1 MRAKRASQRA
11 AALLCAAALLVNL
24 ISTAWAAS
32 AFLRVGSASAV
43 PGETRSVYVSGS
55 NLDKLAGVQGIV
67 SYDNTALELTGAA
80 MVGAFSAL
88 GTVNTETAGQVSFN
102 GACLDGI
109 SGSQNILRLDFRV
122 RPDAAAGEYLLDIL
136 IENAYNT
143 GLGAV
148 PLNGAPGVFTVT
160 EPQST
165 TKTLYFY
172 SGSSVST
179 LHKGEQVSIT
189 ACTYGSQGLAAGKL
203 EFRYD
208 AALFTYVAAEPLAAL
223 SGAVKSLDASRA
235 GYVSAA
241 FASEEEIPGGELL
254 RLTLEA
260 VADVDADTSVTFA
273 ASELY
278 DTALAAMNGVG
289 FTQALT
295 LRKTEVTPETPALR
309 VTMPAAARTD
319 ETITAVAVLDS
330 GSGLAA
336 ADFCISYDTALLT
349 CTGVKVSAGM
359 ESVDGVCIVTN
370 PNFDGGQVKFTFICE
385 KGFVDEAVLLTMTFQ
400 PEKEG
405 TVTLTPAIAT
415 SAVGADRQPIALD
428 MCAASC
434 EVKDPFFE
442 VTFRD
447 EDGTVLSRQ
456 SVRYR
461 AAAVPPDAVK
471 APDEAHHYELAGW
484 GGDYSSITA
493 DAEFTARY
501 TAIPHTE
508 VVDKAVEPTCT
519 KAGLTEGKHCSVCG
533 EVLVEQEVV
542 PAKGHTEVVDKAV
555 EPTCTKTGLTEG
567 KHCSVCGEVLVE
579 QTIVPAKGH
588 SWDSGKITIVPTCTG
603 TGVKTYTCT
612 ACAATRTETVSA
624 TGHTVVTVAKVE
636 PTCTQ
641 PGRAAG
647 TKCSVCGEV
656 LSGLTEIKA
665 TGHTEVIDAAV
676 EPTCTKTGLTEGKHC
691 SVCNKV
697 LVKQTIV
704 PAKGHSWDSG
714 KITIAPTCTGTGVKT
729 YTCTACAATRTETVS
744 ATGHT
749 VVTVAKVEPTCTQPG
764 RAAGTKCSVCGEV
777 LSGLTE
783 IKATGHTEVIDKAV
797 APTCTKTGLT
807 EGKHCSVCSAV
818 LVEQKVVPA
827 KGHIEVVD
835 KAVEP
840 TCTETGLTEGKHC
853 SVCGEVQVEQEV
865 VPAKG
870 HTEVIDK
877 AVEPTCT
884 ETGLTEGKHCSV
896 CGAVLV
902 EQEIVPAK
910 GHTEVIDKTV
920 KPTCT
925 ETGLTEGKHC
935 SVCNK
940 VLVKQTIVP
949 AKGHRWDGGKIT
961 AAPTCTGTG
970 VKTYTC
976 TACAA
981 TRTETVSAT
990 GHTVV
995 TVAKV
1000 EPTCTQ
1006 PGRAA
1011 GTKCSVCGEIL
1022 SGLTEIKA
1030 TGHTEVI
1037 DAAVEPT
1044 CTETGL
1050 TEGKHCSVCN
1060 AVLVEQR
1067 VVPAKGHTEVVDKAV
1082 EPTCTETGLAEGKHC
1097 SVCNAVLV
1105 EQEVVPAKGHTEVID
1120 KAVEPTCTETGLT
1133 EGKRCSVCGEVL
1145 VKQEV
1150 VPAKGHTE
1158 VIDKAVEPTCTKMGL
1173 TEGKHCSVCNA
1184 VLVEQK
1190 VVPAKRHTEVI
1201 DKAVAPTCTKTGLTE
1216 GKHCSVCSAVLVEQ
1230 EIVPAKGHIEVVDKA
1245 VEPTCT
1251 KTGLTEGKHCSVC
1264 SAVLVEQEIVP
1275 AKGHTEVVD
1284 KAVEPTCTETGLTEG
1299 KHCSVCGEVLVEQKV
1314 VPAKGHTEVIDKAV
1328 APTCTKTGLTEGKHC
1343 SVCGEVLVEQE
1354 VVPAKGHTEVV
1365 DKAVEPTCTETGL
1378 TEGKHC
1384 SVCSAVLV
1392 EQEVVPAKGHTE
1404 VVDKAVEPT
1413 CTKTGLTEG
1422 KHCSVCGEVLV
1433 EQEVVPALGFTVSGS
1448 VAGVTDNAMV
1458 TLLKDGVVAARGD
1471 VRADG
1476 GFLLS
1481 GLRIGAGTYTL
1492 RVDGGGCVAWEMP
1505 VALSDDSGSANVACL
1520 LRRIGDVN
1528 GDGTGAEDALQ
1539 CTLDLQTLYDYL
1551 ALRQVPGSFCDSA
1564 DAARNELL
1572 VRYFLRLADVNEDG
1586 QVDILDYQRL
1596 YLLAR
1601 NG

>member
-1 MRAKRASQRA
+1 MKAKRASRRA

-32 AFLRVGSASAV
+32 AFLRVGSASAA

-55 NLDKLAGVQGIV
+55 NLESLAGVQGIV
-67 SYDNTALELTGAA
+67 SYDSAALELTGAA

-88 GTVNTETAGQVSFN
+88 GTVNTETAGRVSFN

-109 SGSQNILRLDFRV
+109 SGSQSILRLDFRV
-122 RPDAAAGEYLLDIL
+122 KADAAPGDYLLDIL

-143 GLGAV
+143 GLATV
-148 PLNGAPGVFTVT
+148 PLSGAPGVFTVT

-189 ACTYGSQGLAAGKL
+189 ARTYGSQGLAAGKL

-208 AALFTYVAAEPLAAL
+208 AALFTYVAAEPLSAL
-223 SGAVKSLDASRA
+223 SGAVKSLDTSRA

-295 LRKTEVTPETPALR
+295 LRKAEVTPEVPALR

-319 ETITAVAVLDS
+319 ETITAVAVLDR

-359 ESVDGVCIVTN
+359 ESVDGVYIETN
-370 PNFDGGQVKFTFICE
+370 PHTDGGQVKFTFICA
-385 KGFVDEAVLLTMTFQ
+385 KGFADGAELVTMTFQ

-405 TVTLTPAIAT
+405 TVTLTPTAAT

-447 EDGTVLSRQ
+447 EGGTVLSRQ

-508 VVDKAVEPTCT
+508 VVDE
-519 KAGLTEGKHCSVCG
+519 
-533 EVLVEQEVV
+533 
-542 PAKGHTEVVDKAV
+542 AV

-579 QTIVPAKGH
+579 QE
-588 SWDSGKITIVPTCTG
+588 IVPT
-603 TGVKTYTCT
+603 
-612 ACAATRTETVSA
+612 
-624 TGHTVVTVAKVE
+624 
-636 PTCTQ
+636 
-641 PGRAAG
+641 
-647 TKCSVCGEV
+647 
-656 LSGLTEIKA
+656 
-665 TGHTEVIDAAV
+665 
-676 EPTCTKTGLTEGKHC
+676 
-691 SVCNKV
+691 
-697 LVKQTIV
+697 
-704 PAKGHSWDSG
+704 
-714 KITIAPTCTGTGVKT
+714 
-729 YTCTACAATRTETVS
+729 
-744 ATGHT
+744 
-749 VVTVAKVEPTCTQPG
+749 
-764 RAAGTKCSVCGEV
+764 
-777 LSGLTE
+777 
-783 IKATGHTEVIDKAV
+783 
-797 APTCTKTGLT
+797 
-807 EGKHCSVCSAV
+807 
-818 LVEQKVVPA
+818 
-827 KGHIEVVD
+827 
-835 KAVEP
+835 
-840 TCTETGLTEGKHC
+840 
-853 SVCGEVQVEQEV
+853 
-865 VPAKG
+865 KG
-870 HTEVIDK
+870 HTKVI
-877 AVEPTCT
+877 
-884 ETGLTEGKHCSV
+884 
-896 CGAVLV
+896 
-902 EQEIVPAK
+902 
-910 GHTEVIDKTV
+910 
-920 KPTCT
+920 
-925 ETGLTEGKHC
+925 
-935 SVCNK
+935 
-940 VLVKQTIVP
+940 
-949 AKGHRWDGGKIT
+949 
-961 AAPTCTGTG
+961 
-970 VKTYTC
+970 
-976 TACAA
+976 
-981 TRTETVSAT
+981 
-990 GHTVV
+990 
-995 TVAKV
+995 
-1000 EPTCTQ
+1000 
-1006 PGRAA
+1006 
-1011 GTKCSVCGEIL
+1011 
-1022 SGLTEIKA
+1022 
-1030 TGHTEVI
+1030 
-1037 DAAVEPT
+1037 
-1044 CTETGL
+1044 
-1050 TEGKHCSVCN
+1050 
-1060 AVLVEQR
+1060 
-1067 VVPAKGHTEVVDKAV
+1067 
-1082 EPTCTETGLAEGKHC
+1082 
-1097 SVCNAVLV
+1097 
-1105 EQEVVPAKGHTEVID
+1105 
-1120 KAVEPTCTETGLT
+1120 
-1133 EGKRCSVCGEVL
+1133 
-1145 VKQEV
+1145 
-1150 VPAKGHTE
+1150 
-1158 VIDKAVEPTCTKMGL
+1158 
-1173 TEGKHCSVCNA
+1173 
-1184 VLVEQK
+1184 
-1190 VVPAKRHTEVI
+1190 
-1201 DKAVAPTCTKTGLTE
+1201 
-1216 GKHCSVCSAVLVEQ
+1216 
-1230 EIVPAKGHIEVVDKA
+1230 DKA

-1264 SAVLVEQEIVP
+1264 GA
-1275 AKGHTEVVD
+1275 
-1284 KAVEPTCTETGLTEG
+1284 
-1299 KHCSVCGEVLVEQKV
+1299 
-1314 VPAKGHTEVIDKAV
+1314 
-1328 APTCTKTGLTEGKHC
+1328 
-1343 SVCGEVLVEQE
+1343 VLVEQE
-1354 VVPAKGHTEVV
+1354 VVKAKGHTEVV

-1392 EQEVVPAKGHTE
+1392 K
-1404 VVDKAVEPT
+1404 
-1413 CTKTGLTEG
+1413 
-1422 KHCSVCGEVLV
+1422 
-1433 EQEVVPALGFTVSGS
+1433 QEVVPALGFTVSGS

-1476 GFLLS
+1476 VFLLS

-1520 LRRIGDVN
+1520 LLRIGDVN

-1586 QVDILDYQRL
+1586 QVNILDYQRL
-1596 YLLAR
+1596 YLLAK

>member
-1 MRAKRASQRA
+1 MKAKRASRRA

-32 AFLRVGSASAV
+32 AFLRVGSASAA

-67 SYDNTALELTGAA
+67 SYDSAALELTGAA

-88 GTVNTETAGQVSFN
+88 GTVNTETAGRVSFN

-109 SGSQNILRLDFRV
+109 SGSQSILRLDFRV
-122 RPDAAAGEYLLDIL
+122 KADAAPGDYLLDIL

-143 GLGAV
+143 DPVAV
-148 PLNGAPGVFTVT
+148 PLSGASGVFTVT
-160 EPQST
+160 EPQPA

-189 ACTYGSQGLAAGKL
+189 ARTYGSQGLAAGKL

-208 AALFTYVAAEPLAAL
+208 TALFTCVAAEPLSAL
-223 SGAVKSLDASRA
+223 SGAMKSLDISRA

-260 VADVDADTSVTFA
+260 AADVDADTSVTFA

-289 FTQALT
+289 FTRTLA

-319 ETITAVAVLDS
+319 ETITAVAVLDR

-359 ESVDGVCIVTN
+359 ESVDGVCIETN
-370 PNFDGGQVKFTFICE
+370 PHTDGGQVKFTFICA
-385 KGFVDEAVLLTMTFQ
+385 KGFADGAELVTMTFQ
-400 PEKEG
+400 PKKEG
-405 TVTLTPAIAT
+405 AVTLTPTVTT
-415 SAVGADRQPIALD
+415 SAVGADRRPIALD

-434 EVKDPFFE
+434 EVKDPFFA

-519 KAGLTEGKHCSVCG
+519 ETGLTEGKHCSVCS
-533 EVLVEQEVV
+533 EVLVEQKVV

-555 EPTCTKTGLTEG
+555 APTCTETGLTEG
-567 KHCSVCGEVLVE
+567 KHCSVCNKVLVE

-588 SWDSGKITIVPTCTG
+588 NWDSGKITAAPTCTK

-612 ACAATRTETVSA
+612 ECDATRTETVSA

-665 TGHTEVIDAAV
+665 TGHTEVIDGAVAPTCTKTGLTEGKHCSVCSAVLVKQEVVPAKGHTEVVDKAVEPTCTETGMTEGKHCSVCSAVLVEQEVVPAKGHIEVVDKAV
-676 EPTCTKTGLTEGKHC
+676 EPTCTKAGLTEGKHC

-704 PAKGHSWDSG
+704 PAKGHNWDSG
-714 KITIAPTCTGTGVKT
+714 KITAAPTCTGTGVKT
-729 YTCTACAATRTETVS
+729 YTCTECDATRTETVS

-749 VVTVAKVEPTCTQPG
+749 VVTVAKVEPTCTQSGRAAGTKCSVCGEVLSGLTEIKATGHTEVVDKAVAPTCTKTGLTEGKHCSVCNAVLVEQKAVPAKGHTEVIDKAVEPTCTKTGLTEGKHCSVCSAVLVEQEIVPAKGHRWDGGKITAAPTCTGTGVKTYTCTECDATKTETVSATGHTAVAVAKVEPTCTQPG

-783 IKATGHTEVIDKAV
+783 IKATGHTEV
-797 APTCTKTGLT
+797 
-807 EGKHCSVCSAV
+807 
-818 LVEQKVVPA
+818 
-827 KGHIEVVD
+827 VD

-840 TCTETGLTEGKHC
+840 TCTE
-853 SVCGEVQVEQEV
+853 
-865 VPAKG
+865 
-870 HTEVIDK
+870 
-877 AVEPTCT
+877 
-884 ETGLTEGKHCSV
+884 
-896 CGAVLV
+896 
-902 EQEIVPAK
+902 
-910 GHTEVIDKTV
+910 
-920 KPTCT
+920 
-925 ETGLTEGKHC
+925 
-935 SVCNK
+935 
-940 VLVKQTIVP
+940 
-949 AKGHRWDGGKIT
+949 
-961 AAPTCTGTG
+961 
-970 VKTYTC
+970 
-976 TACAA
+976 
-981 TRTETVSAT
+981 
-990 GHTVV
+990 
-995 TVAKV
+995 
-1000 EPTCTQ
+1000 
-1006 PGRAA
+1006 
-1011 GTKCSVCGEIL
+1011 
-1022 SGLTEIKA
+1022 
-1030 TGHTEVI
+1030 
-1037 DAAVEPT
+1037 
-1044 CTETGL
+1044 
-1050 TEGKHCSVCN
+1050 
-1060 AVLVEQR
+1060 
-1067 VVPAKGHTEVVDKAV
+1067 
-1082 EPTCTETGLAEGKHC
+1082 
-1097 SVCNAVLV
+1097 
-1105 EQEVVPAKGHTEVID
+1105 
-1120 KAVEPTCTETGLT
+1120 
-1133 EGKRCSVCGEVL
+1133 
-1145 VKQEV
+1145 
-1150 VPAKGHTE
+1150 
-1158 VIDKAVEPTCTKMGL
+1158 
-1173 TEGKHCSVCNA
+1173 
-1184 VLVEQK
+1184 
-1190 VVPAKRHTEVI
+1190 
-1201 DKAVAPTCTKTGLTE
+1201 
-1216 GKHCSVCSAVLVEQ
+1216 
-1230 EIVPAKGHIEVVDKA
+1230 
-1245 VEPTCT
+1245 
-1251 KTGLTEGKHCSVC
+1251 TGLTEGKHCSVC

-1284 KAVEPTCTETGLTEG
+1284 KAV
-1299 KHCSVCGEVLVEQKV
+1299 
-1314 VPAKGHTEVIDKAV
+1314 A
-1328 APTCTKTGLTEGKHC
+1328 
-1343 SVCGEVLVEQE
+1343 
-1354 VVPAKGHTEVV
+1354 
-1365 DKAVEPTCTETGL
+1365 
-1378 TEGKHC
+1378 
-1384 SVCSAVLV
+1384 
-1392 EQEVVPAKGHTE
+1392 
-1404 VVDKAVEPT
+1404 PT

-1448 VAGVTDNAMV
+1448 VDGATDNAMV

-1520 LRRIGDVN
+1520 LLRIGDVN

-1551 ALRQVPGSFCDSA
+1551 ALRQVPGLFCDSA

-1586 QVDILDYQRL
+1586 QVDILDYQQL

>member
-1 MRAKRASQRA
+1 MKAKRASRRA

-32 AFLRVGSASAV
+32 AFLRVGSASAA

-55 NLDKLAGVQGIV
+55 NLEALAGVEGIV

-88 GTVNTETAGQVSFN
+88 GTVNTETAGRVSFN

-109 SGSQNILRLDFRV
+109 SGSQSILRLDFRV
-122 RPDAAAGEYLLDIL
+122 RPDAAAGDYLLDIL

-143 GLGAV
+143 GLTTV
-148 PLNGAPGVFTVT
+148 PLNGVSGVFTVT
-160 EPQST
+160 EPQTT

-189 ACTYGSQGLAAGKL
+189 ARTYGSQGLAAGKL

-208 AALFTYVAAEPLAAL
+208 AALFTCVAAEPLSAL

-278 DTALAAMNGVG
+278 DTALAAMNGIG

-319 ETITAVAVLDS
+319 ETITALATLDS

-349 CTGVKVSAGM
+349 CTGVEVSAGM

-370 PNFDGGQVKFTFICE
+370 PKIDGGQVKFTFICA
-385 KGFVDEAVLLTMTFQ
+385 KGFADGAELVTMTFQ

-405 TVTLTPAIAT
+405 TVTLTPAVTT
-415 SAVGADRQPIALD
+415 SAVGADRRPIALD

-519 KAGLTEGKHCSVCG
+519 KT
-533 EVLVEQEVV
+533 
-542 PAKGHTEVVDKAV
+542 
-555 EPTCTKTGLTEG
+555 
-567 KHCSVCGEVLVE
+567 
-579 QTIVPAKGH
+579 
-588 SWDSGKITIVPTCTG
+588 
-603 TGVKTYTCT
+603 
-612 ACAATRTETVSA
+612 
-624 TGHTVVTVAKVE
+624 
-636 PTCTQ
+636 
-641 PGRAAG
+641 
-647 TKCSVCGEV
+647 
-656 LSGLTEIKA
+656 
-665 TGHTEVIDAAV
+665 
-676 EPTCTKTGLTEGKHC
+676 
-691 SVCNKV
+691 
-697 LVKQTIV
+697 
-704 PAKGHSWDSG
+704 
-714 KITIAPTCTGTGVKT
+714 
-729 YTCTACAATRTETVS
+729 
-744 ATGHT
+744 
-749 VVTVAKVEPTCTQPG
+749 
-764 RAAGTKCSVCGEV
+764 
-777 LSGLTE
+777 
-783 IKATGHTEVIDKAV
+783 
-797 APTCTKTGLT
+797 
-807 EGKHCSVCSAV
+807 
-818 LVEQKVVPA
+818 
-827 KGHIEVVD
+827 
-835 KAVEP
+835 
-840 TCTETGLTEGKHC
+840 
-853 SVCGEVQVEQEV
+853 
-865 VPAKG
+865 
-870 HTEVIDK
+870 
-877 AVEPTCT
+877 
-884 ETGLTEGKHCSV
+884 
-896 CGAVLV
+896 
-902 EQEIVPAK
+902 
-910 GHTEVIDKTV
+910 
-920 KPTCT
+920 
-925 ETGLTEGKHC
+925 
-935 SVCNK
+935 
-940 VLVKQTIVP
+940 
-949 AKGHRWDGGKIT
+949 
-961 AAPTCTGTG
+961 
-970 VKTYTC
+970 
-976 TACAA
+976 
-981 TRTETVSAT
+981 
-990 GHTVV
+990 
-995 TVAKV
+995 
-1000 EPTCTQ
+1000 
-1006 PGRAA
+1006 
-1011 GTKCSVCGEIL
+1011 
-1022 SGLTEIKA
+1022 
-1030 TGHTEVI
+1030 
-1037 DAAVEPT
+1037 
-1044 CTETGL
+1044 
-1050 TEGKHCSVCN
+1050 
-1060 AVLVEQR
+1060 
-1067 VVPAKGHTEVVDKAV
+1067 
-1082 EPTCTETGLAEGKHC
+1082 
-1097 SVCNAVLV
+1097 
-1105 EQEVVPAKGHTEVID
+1105 
-1120 KAVEPTCTETGLT
+1120 
-1133 EGKRCSVCGEVL
+1133 
-1145 VKQEV
+1145 
-1150 VPAKGHTE
+1150 
-1158 VIDKAVEPTCTKMGL
+1158 GL

-1190 VVPAKRHTEVI
+1190 VVK
-1201 DKAVAPTCTKTGLTE
+1201 
-1216 GKHCSVCSAVLVEQ
+1216 
-1230 EIVPAKGHIEVVDKA
+1230 
-1245 VEPTCT
+1245 
-1251 KTGLTEGKHCSVC
+1251 
-1264 SAVLVEQEIVP
+1264 
-1275 AKGHTEVVD
+1275 
-1284 KAVEPTCTETGLTEG
+1284 
-1299 KHCSVCGEVLVEQKV
+1299 
-1314 VPAKGHTEVIDKAV
+1314 AKGHTEVIDKAV

-1343 SVCGEVLVEQE
+1343 SACGEVLVEQ
-1354 VVPAKGHTEVV
+1354 K
-1365 DKAVEPTCTETGL
+1365 
-1378 TEGKHC
+1378 
-1384 SVCSAVLV
+1384 
-1392 EQEVVPAKGHTE
+1392 
-1404 VVDKAVEPT
+1404 
-1413 CTKTGLTEG
+1413 
-1422 KHCSVCGEVLV
+1422 
-1433 EQEVVPALGFTVSGS
+1433 VVPALGFTVSGS

-1551 ALRQVPGSFCDSA
+1551 ALGQVPGSFRDSA

>member
-1 MRAKRASQRA
+1 MKAKRASRRA

-32 AFLRVGSASAV
+32 AFLRVGSASAA
-43 PGETRSVYVSGS
+43 PGETHSVYVSGS

-67 SYDNTALELTGAA
+67 SYDSTALELTGAA
-80 MVGAFSAL
+80 MVGTFSGM

-109 SGSQNILRLDFRV
+109 SGSQSILRLDFRV

-143 GLGAV
+143 GLVTV
-148 PLNGAPGVFTVT
+148 PLSGASGVFTVT

-165 TKTLYFY
+165 TKTLYFF

-189 ACTYGSQGLAAGKL
+189 ARTYGSQGLAAGKL

-208 AALFTYVAAEPLAAL
+208 AALFTCVAAEPLEAL
-223 SGAVKSLDASRA
+223 SGAVKSLDTSRA

-254 RLTLEA
+254 RLTLEVA
-260 VADVDADTSVTFA
+260 ADVDADTSVTFA

-278 DTALAAMNGVG
+278 DTALAAMNGIG
-289 FTQALT
+289 FTRTLA
-295 LRKTEVTPETPALR
+295 LRKAEVTPEVPALR

-319 ETITAVAVLDS
+319 EAITAAVTLDS

-400 PEKEG
+400 PKKEG
-405 TVTLTPAIAT
+405 AVTLTPIVTT
-415 SAVGADRQPIALD
+415 SAVGADRRPIALD

-434 EVKDPFFE
+434 EVKDPFFK

-519 KAGLTEGKHCSVCG
+519 
-533 EVLVEQEVV
+533 
-542 PAKGHTEVVDKAV
+542 
-555 EPTCTKTGLTEG
+555 
-567 KHCSVCGEVLVE
+567 
-579 QTIVPAKGH
+579 
-588 SWDSGKITIVPTCTG
+588 
-603 TGVKTYTCT
+603 
-612 ACAATRTETVSA
+612 
-624 TGHTVVTVAKVE
+624 
-636 PTCTQ
+636 
-641 PGRAAG
+641 
-647 TKCSVCGEV
+647 
-656 LSGLTEIKA
+656 
-665 TGHTEVIDAAV
+665 
-676 EPTCTKTGLTEGKHC
+676 
-691 SVCNKV
+691 
-697 LVKQTIV
+697 
-704 PAKGHSWDSG
+704 
-714 KITIAPTCTGTGVKT
+714 
-729 YTCTACAATRTETVS
+729 
-744 ATGHT
+744 
-749 VVTVAKVEPTCTQPG
+749 
-764 RAAGTKCSVCGEV
+764 
-777 LSGLTE
+777 
-783 IKATGHTEVIDKAV
+783 
-797 APTCTKTGLT
+797 
-807 EGKHCSVCSAV
+807 
-818 LVEQKVVPA
+818 
-827 KGHIEVVD
+827 
-835 KAVEP
+835 
-840 TCTETGLTEGKHC
+840 
-853 SVCGEVQVEQEV
+853 
-865 VPAKG
+865 
-870 HTEVIDK
+870 
-877 AVEPTCT
+877 
-884 ETGLTEGKHCSV
+884 
-896 CGAVLV
+896 
-902 EQEIVPAK
+902 
-910 GHTEVIDKTV
+910 
-920 KPTCT
+920 

-949 AKGHRWDGGKIT
+949 AKGH
-961 AAPTCTGTG
+961 
-970 VKTYTC
+970 
-976 TACAA
+976 
-981 TRTETVSAT
+981 
-990 GHTVV
+990 
-995 TVAKV
+995 
-1000 EPTCTQ
+1000 
-1006 PGRAA
+1006 
-1011 GTKCSVCGEIL
+1011 
-1022 SGLTEIKA
+1022 
-1030 TGHTEVI
+1030 TEVI
-1037 DAAVEPT
+1037 
-1044 CTETGL
+1044 
-1050 TEGKHCSVCN
+1050 
-1060 AVLVEQR
+1060 
-1067 VVPAKGHTEVVDKAV
+1067 
-1082 EPTCTETGLAEGKHC
+1082 
-1097 SVCNAVLV
+1097 
-1105 EQEVVPAKGHTEVID
+1105 
-1120 KAVEPTCTETGLT
+1120 
-1133 EGKRCSVCGEVL
+1133 
-1145 VKQEV
+1145 
-1150 VPAKGHTE
+1150 
-1158 VIDKAVEPTCTKMGL
+1158 
-1173 TEGKHCSVCNA
+1173 
-1184 VLVEQK
+1184 
-1190 VVPAKRHTEVI
+1190 
-1201 DKAVAPTCTKTGLTE
+1201 
-1216 GKHCSVCSAVLVEQ
+1216 
-1230 EIVPAKGHIEVVDKA
+1230 DKA

-1264 SAVLVEQEIVP
+1264 SAVLVEQEVVK
-1275 AKGHTEVVD
+1275 AKGHTEVV
-1284 KAVEPTCTETGLTEG
+1284 
-1299 KHCSVCGEVLVEQKV
+1299 
-1314 VPAKGHTEVIDKAV
+1314 DKAV

-1343 SVCGEVLVEQE
+1343 SVCGEVLVEQ
-1354 VVPAKGHTEVV
+1354 K
-1365 DKAVEPTCTETGL
+1365 
-1378 TEGKHC
+1378 
-1384 SVCSAVLV
+1384 
-1392 EQEVVPAKGHTE
+1392 
-1404 VVDKAVEPT
+1404 
-1413 CTKTGLTEG
+1413 
-1422 KHCSVCGEVLV
+1422 
-1433 EQEVVPALGFTVSGS
+1433 VVPALGFTVSGS
-1448 VAGVTDNAMV
+1448 VVGVTDNAMV

-1481 GLRIGAGTYTL
+1481 GLQIGAGTYTL

-1505 VALSDDSGSANVACL
+1505 VALSDDSGSANVDCL

>member
-1 MRAKRASQRA
+1 MKAKRASRRA

-32 AFLRVGSASAV
+32 AFLRAGSVSAA

-55 NLDKLAGVQGIV
+55 NLEALAGVQGIV
-67 SYDNTALELTGAA
+67 SYDDTALELTGAA

-102 GACLDGI
+102 GTCLDGI

-122 RPDAAAGEYLLDIL
+122 KADAAAGEYLLDIL

-143 GLGAV
+143 GLGTV
-148 PLNGAPGVFTVT
+148 SLSGASGVFAVT
-160 EPQST
+160 EPQTT

-189 ACTYGSQGLAAGKL
+189 ARTYGSQGLAAGKL

-208 AALFTYVAAEPLAAL
+208 AALFTCVAAEPLSAL
-223 SGAVKSLDASRA
+223 SGAMKSLDTSRA

-278 DTALAAMNGVG
+278 DTALAAMNGIG

-319 ETITAVAVLDS
+319 ETITAVAVLDR

-370 PNFDGGQVKFTFICE
+370 PKIDGGRVKFSFICE
-385 KGFVDEAVLLTMTFQ
+385 KGFADGAELVTMTFQ
-400 PEKEG
+400 PKKEG
-405 TVTLTPAIAT
+405 AVTLTPTVTT
-415 SAVGADRQPIALD
+415 SAVGADRKPIALD

-434 EVKDPFFE
+434 EVKDPFFT
-442 VTFRD
+442 VIFRN
-447 EDGTVLSRQ
+447 ENGEVLSQQ

-461 AAAVPPDAVK
+461 TAATPPDAVK

-508 VVDKAVEPTCT
+508 AVDKAVEPTCT
-519 KAGLTEGKHCSVCG
+519 E
-533 EVLVEQEVV
+533 
-542 PAKGHTEVVDKAV
+542 
-555 EPTCTKTGLTEG
+555 TGLTEG
-567 KHCSVCGEVLVE
+567 KHCSVCSAVLVK

-588 SWDSGKITIVPTCTG
+588 RWDGGKITAAPTCTK

-612 ACAATRTETVSA
+612 ECAATRTETVSA

-676 EPTCTKTGLTEGKHC
+676 EPTCTETGLTEGKHCSVCNAVLVKQEVVKAKGHTEVVDKAVAPTCTETGLTEGKHCSVCNAVLVEQKVVPAKGHTEVIDKAVSPTCTKTGLTEGKHC
-691 SVCNKV
+691 SVCGEV
-697 LVKQTIV
+697 LVEQEVVKAKGHTEVIDKAVAPTCTKTGLTEGKHCSVCSAVLVEQEIV
-704 PAKGHSWDSG
+704 PAEGHNWDSG
-714 KITIAPTCTGTGVKT
+714 KITATPTCTKTGVKT
-729 YTCTACAATRTETVS
+729 YTCTECDATRTETAS

-749 VVTVAKVEPTCTQPG
+749 AVAVAKVEPTCTQPGRAAGTKCSVCGEVLSGLTEIKATGHTEVIDAAVEPTCTKTGLTEGKHCSVCSAVLVEQEVVPAKGHTEVIDKAVAPTCTETGLTEGKHCSVCNTVLVEQKVVPAKGHTEVIDKAVAPTCTATGLTEGKHCSVCSAVLVEQKVVPAKGHRWDGGKITAAPTCTKTGVKTYTCTECDATKTETASATGHTAVTVAKVEPTCTQPG

-783 IKATGHTEVIDKAV
+783 IKATGHTEVIDAAV
-797 APTCTKTGLT
+797 EPTCTKTGLT
-807 EGKHCSVCSAV
+807 EGKR
-818 LVEQKVVPA
+818 
-827 KGHIEVVD
+827 
-835 KAVEP
+835 
-840 TCTETGLTEGKHC
+840 
-853 SVCGEVQVEQEV
+853 
-865 VPAKG
+865 
-870 HTEVIDK
+870 
-877 AVEPTCT
+877 
-884 ETGLTEGKHCSV
+884 
-896 CGAVLV
+896 
-902 EQEIVPAK
+902 
-910 GHTEVIDKTV
+910 
-920 KPTCT
+920 
-925 ETGLTEGKHC
+925 C

-940 VLVKQTIVP
+940 VLV
-949 AKGHRWDGGKIT
+949 
-961 AAPTCTGTG
+961 
-970 VKTYTC
+970 
-976 TACAA
+976 
-981 TRTETVSAT
+981 
-990 GHTVV
+990 
-995 TVAKV
+995 
-1000 EPTCTQ
+1000 
-1006 PGRAA
+1006 
-1011 GTKCSVCGEIL
+1011 
-1022 SGLTEIKA
+1022 
-1030 TGHTEVI
+1030 
-1037 DAAVEPT
+1037 
-1044 CTETGL
+1044 
-1050 TEGKHCSVCN
+1050 
-1060 AVLVEQR
+1060 EQE

-1082 EPTCTETGLAEGKHC
+1082 EPTCT
-1097 SVCNAVLV
+1097 
-1105 EQEVVPAKGHTEVID
+1105 
-1120 KAVEPTCTETGLT
+1120 
-1133 EGKRCSVCGEVL
+1133 
-1145 VKQEV
+1145 
-1150 VPAKGHTE
+1150 
-1158 VIDKAVEPTCTKMGL
+1158 
-1173 TEGKHCSVCNA
+1173 
-1184 VLVEQK
+1184 
-1190 VVPAKRHTEVI
+1190 
-1201 DKAVAPTCTKTGLTE
+1201 KTGLTE
-1216 GKHCSVCSAVLVEQ
+1216 GKHCSVCGEVLVEQ
-1230 EIVPAKGHIEVVDKA
+1230 EVVKANGHTEVIDKA
-1245 VEPTCT
+1245 VAPTCT

-1299 KHCSVCGEVLVEQKV
+1299 KHCSVC
-1314 VPAKGHTEVIDKAV
+1314 
-1328 APTCTKTGLTEGKHC
+1328 
-1343 SVCGEVLVEQE
+1343 
-1354 VVPAKGHTEVV
+1354 
-1365 DKAVEPTCTETGL
+1365 
-1378 TEGKHC
+1378 
-1384 SVCSAVLV
+1384 SA
-1392 EQEVVPAKGHTE
+1392 
-1404 VVDKAVEPT
+1404 
-1413 CTKTGLTEG
+1413 
-1422 KHCSVCGEVLV
+1422 VLV

-1520 LRRIGDVN
+1520 LLRIGDVN

-1551 ALRQVPGSFCDSA
+1551 ALQQVPGSFCDSA

>member
-1 MRAKRASQRA
+1 MRAKRASRRA

-32 AFLRVGSASAV
+32 AFLRVGSASAA

-55 NLDKLAGVQGIV
+55 NLESLAGVQGIV
-67 SYDNTALELTGAA
+67 SYDDTALELTGAA

-88 GTVNTETAGQVSFN
+88 GTVNTETAGQVAFN
-102 GACLDGI
+102 GTCLDGI
-109 SGSQNILRLDFRV
+109 SGSQSILRLDFRV
-122 RPDAAAGEYLLDIL
+122 RPDAAAREYLLDIL

-143 GLGAV
+143 DPVAV
-148 PLNGAPGVFTVT
+148 PLSGASGVFTVT

-189 ACTYGSQGLAAGKL
+189 ARTYGSQGLAAGKL

-208 AALFTYVAAEPLAAL
+208 AALFTCVAAEPLSAL
-223 SGAVKSLDASRA
+223 SGAVKSLDTSRA

-241 FASEEEIPGGELL
+241 FASKEEIPGGELL

-278 DTALAAMNGVG
+278 DTALAAMNGSG

-319 ETITAVAVLDS
+319 ETITAVVTLDS

-349 CTGVKVSAGM
+349 CTGVKVSAGT
-359 ESVDGVCIVTN
+359 ESVDSVYIETN
-370 PNFDGGQVKFTFICE
+370 PHTDGGQVKFTFICA
-385 KGFVDEAVLLTMTFQ
+385 KGFADEAVLLTMTFQ

-405 TVTLTPAIAT
+405 TVTLTPTVTT
-415 SAVGADRQPIALD
+415 SAVGADRRPIALD

-519 KAGLTEGKHCSVCG
+519 K
-533 EVLVEQEVV
+533 
-542 PAKGHTEVVDKAV
+542 
-555 EPTCTKTGLTEG
+555 
-567 KHCSVCGEVLVE
+567 
-579 QTIVPAKGH
+579 
-588 SWDSGKITIVPTCTG
+588 
-603 TGVKTYTCT
+603 
-612 ACAATRTETVSA
+612 
-624 TGHTVVTVAKVE
+624 
-636 PTCTQ
+636 
-641 PGRAAG
+641 
-647 TKCSVCGEV
+647 
-656 LSGLTEIKA
+656 
-665 TGHTEVIDAAV
+665 
-676 EPTCTKTGLTEGKHC
+676 
-691 SVCNKV
+691 
-697 LVKQTIV
+697 
-704 PAKGHSWDSG
+704 
-714 KITIAPTCTGTGVKT
+714 
-729 YTCTACAATRTETVS
+729 
-744 ATGHT
+744 
-749 VVTVAKVEPTCTQPG
+749 
-764 RAAGTKCSVCGEV
+764 
-777 LSGLTE
+777 
-783 IKATGHTEVIDKAV
+783 
-797 APTCTKTGLT
+797 
-807 EGKHCSVCSAV
+807 
-818 LVEQKVVPA
+818 
-827 KGHIEVVD
+827 
-835 KAVEP
+835 
-840 TCTETGLTEGKHC
+840 
-853 SVCGEVQVEQEV
+853 
-865 VPAKG
+865 
-870 HTEVIDK
+870 
-877 AVEPTCT
+877 
-884 ETGLTEGKHCSV
+884 
-896 CGAVLV
+896 
-902 EQEIVPAK
+902 
-910 GHTEVIDKTV
+910 
-920 KPTCT
+920 
-925 ETGLTEGKHC
+925 
-935 SVCNK
+935 
-940 VLVKQTIVP
+940 
-949 AKGHRWDGGKIT
+949 
-961 AAPTCTGTG
+961 
-970 VKTYTC
+970 
-976 TACAA
+976 
-981 TRTETVSAT
+981 
-990 GHTVV
+990 
-995 TVAKV
+995 
-1000 EPTCTQ
+1000 
-1006 PGRAA
+1006 
-1011 GTKCSVCGEIL
+1011 
-1022 SGLTEIKA
+1022 
-1030 TGHTEVI
+1030 
-1037 DAAVEPT
+1037 
-1044 CTETGL
+1044 
-1050 TEGKHCSVCN
+1050 
-1060 AVLVEQR
+1060 
-1067 VVPAKGHTEVVDKAV
+1067 
-1082 EPTCTETGLAEGKHC
+1082 
-1097 SVCNAVLV
+1097 
-1105 EQEVVPAKGHTEVID
+1105 
-1120 KAVEPTCTETGLT
+1120 
-1133 EGKRCSVCGEVL
+1133 
-1145 VKQEV
+1145 
-1150 VPAKGHTE
+1150 
-1158 VIDKAVEPTCTKMGL
+1158 
-1173 TEGKHCSVCNA
+1173 
-1184 VLVEQK
+1184 
-1190 VVPAKRHTEVI
+1190 
-1201 DKAVAPTCTKTGLTE
+1201 
-1216 GKHCSVCSAVLVEQ
+1216 
-1230 EIVPAKGHIEVVDKA
+1230 
-1245 VEPTCT
+1245 
-1251 KTGLTEGKHCSVC
+1251 
-1264 SAVLVEQEIVP
+1264 
-1275 AKGHTEVVD
+1275 
-1284 KAVEPTCTETGLTEG
+1284 
-1299 KHCSVCGEVLVEQKV
+1299 
-1314 VPAKGHTEVIDKAV
+1314 
-1328 APTCTKTGLTEGKHC
+1328 
-1343 SVCGEVLVEQE
+1343 
-1354 VVPAKGHTEVV
+1354 
-1365 DKAVEPTCTETGL
+1365 TGL

-1404 VVDKAVEPT
+1404 VIDAAVEPT

-1520 LRRIGDVN
+1520 LLRIGDVN
-1528 GDGTGAEDALQ
+1528 GDGAGAEDALQ

-1586 QVDILDYQRL
+1586 QVNILDYQRL

>member
-1 MRAKRASQRA
+1 MRAKRASRRA

-32 AFLRVGSASAV
+32 AFLRVGSASAA

-55 NLDKLAGVQGIV
+55 NLESLAGVQGIV
-67 SYDNTALELTGAA
+67 SYDDTALELTGAA

-102 GACLDGI
+102 GTCLDGI
-109 SGSQNILRLDFRV
+109 SGSQSILRLDFRV

-143 GLGAV
+143 DPVAV
-148 PLNGAPGVFTVT
+148 PLSGASGVFTVT

-208 AALFTYVAAEPLAAL
+208 AALFTCVAAEPLAAL
-223 SGAVKSLDASRA
+223 SGAVKSLDTSRA

-295 LRKTEVTPETPALR
+295 LRKTEVTPEVPALR

-319 ETITAVAVLDS
+319 ETITAVAVLDR

-336 ADFCISYDTALLT
+336 ADFCISYDTVLLT
-349 CTGVKVSAGM
+349 CTGVKVSAGT
-359 ESVDGVCIVTN
+359 ESVDGVYIVTN
-370 PNFDGGQVKFTFICE
+370 PKIDGGQVKFTFICE
-385 KGFVDEAVLLTMTFQ
+385 KGFADEAVLLTMTFQ

-405 TVTLTPAIAT
+405 TVTLTPTVTT
-415 SAVGADRQPIALD
+415 SAVGADRRPIALD

-519 KAGLTEGKHCSVCG
+519 K
-533 EVLVEQEVV
+533 
-542 PAKGHTEVVDKAV
+542 
-555 EPTCTKTGLTEG
+555 
-567 KHCSVCGEVLVE
+567 
-579 QTIVPAKGH
+579 
-588 SWDSGKITIVPTCTG
+588 
-603 TGVKTYTCT
+603 
-612 ACAATRTETVSA
+612 
-624 TGHTVVTVAKVE
+624 
-636 PTCTQ
+636 
-641 PGRAAG
+641 
-647 TKCSVCGEV
+647 
-656 LSGLTEIKA
+656 
-665 TGHTEVIDAAV
+665 
-676 EPTCTKTGLTEGKHC
+676 
-691 SVCNKV
+691 
-697 LVKQTIV
+697 
-704 PAKGHSWDSG
+704 
-714 KITIAPTCTGTGVKT
+714 
-729 YTCTACAATRTETVS
+729 
-744 ATGHT
+744 
-749 VVTVAKVEPTCTQPG
+749 
-764 RAAGTKCSVCGEV
+764 
-777 LSGLTE
+777 
-783 IKATGHTEVIDKAV
+783 
-797 APTCTKTGLT
+797 
-807 EGKHCSVCSAV
+807 
-818 LVEQKVVPA
+818 
-827 KGHIEVVD
+827 
-835 KAVEP
+835 
-840 TCTETGLTEGKHC
+840 
-853 SVCGEVQVEQEV
+853 
-865 VPAKG
+865 
-870 HTEVIDK
+870 
-877 AVEPTCT
+877 
-884 ETGLTEGKHCSV
+884 
-896 CGAVLV
+896 
-902 EQEIVPAK
+902 
-910 GHTEVIDKTV
+910 
-920 KPTCT
+920 
-925 ETGLTEGKHC
+925 
-935 SVCNK
+935 
-940 VLVKQTIVP
+940 
-949 AKGHRWDGGKIT
+949 
-961 AAPTCTGTG
+961 
-970 VKTYTC
+970 
-976 TACAA
+976 
-981 TRTETVSAT
+981 
-990 GHTVV
+990 
-995 TVAKV
+995 
-1000 EPTCTQ
+1000 
-1006 PGRAA
+1006 
-1011 GTKCSVCGEIL
+1011 
-1022 SGLTEIKA
+1022 
-1030 TGHTEVI
+1030 
-1037 DAAVEPT
+1037 
-1044 CTETGL
+1044 
-1050 TEGKHCSVCN
+1050 
-1060 AVLVEQR
+1060 
-1067 VVPAKGHTEVVDKAV
+1067 
-1082 EPTCTETGLAEGKHC
+1082 
-1097 SVCNAVLV
+1097 
-1105 EQEVVPAKGHTEVID
+1105 
-1120 KAVEPTCTETGLT
+1120 
-1133 EGKRCSVCGEVL
+1133 
-1145 VKQEV
+1145 
-1150 VPAKGHTE
+1150 
-1158 VIDKAVEPTCTKMGL
+1158 
-1173 TEGKHCSVCNA
+1173 
-1184 VLVEQK
+1184 
-1190 VVPAKRHTEVI
+1190 
-1201 DKAVAPTCTKTGLTE
+1201 
-1216 GKHCSVCSAVLVEQ
+1216 
-1230 EIVPAKGHIEVVDKA
+1230 
-1245 VEPTCT
+1245 
-1251 KTGLTEGKHCSVC
+1251 
-1264 SAVLVEQEIVP
+1264 
-1275 AKGHTEVVD
+1275 
-1284 KAVEPTCTETGLTEG
+1284 
-1299 KHCSVCGEVLVEQKV
+1299 
-1314 VPAKGHTEVIDKAV
+1314 
-1328 APTCTKTGLTEGKHC
+1328 
-1343 SVCGEVLVEQE
+1343 
-1354 VVPAKGHTEVV
+1354 
-1365 DKAVEPTCTETGL
+1365 TGL

-1404 VVDKAVEPT
+1404 VIDAAVEPTCTKTGLTEGKHCLVCGEVLVEQEVVKAKGHTEVIDKAVEPT

-1422 KHCSVCGEVLV
+1422 KRCSVCSAVLV

-1458 TLLKDGVVAARGD
+1458 TLLKDGVVAAWGD

-1520 LRRIGDVN
+1520 LLRIGDVN
-1528 GDGTGAEDALQ
+1528 GDGTGAEDALP

-1586 QVDILDYQRL
+1586 QVNILDYQRL

-1601 NG
+1601 NGR

>member
-1 MRAKRASQRA
+1 MRAKRASRRA

-32 AFLRVGSASAV
+32 AFLRVGSASAA

-55 NLDKLAGVQGIV
+55 NLEALAGVQGIV
-67 SYDNTALELTGAA
+67 SYDDTALELTGAA

-102 GACLDGI
+102 GACLGGI
-109 SGSQNILRLDFRV
+109 SGSQSILRLDFRV
-122 RPDAAAGEYLLDIL
+122 RPDAAAREYLLDIL

-143 GLGAV
+143 DPVAV
-148 PLNGAPGVFTVT
+148 PLSGASGVFTVT

-189 ACTYGSQGLAAGKL
+189 ARTYGSQGLAAGKL

-208 AALFTYVAAEPLAAL
+208 AALFTCVAAEPLAAL
-223 SGAVKSLDASRA
+223 SGAVKSLDTSRA

-278 DTALAAMNGVG
+278 DTALAAMNGIG

-295 LRKTEVTPETPALR
+295 LRKTEVTPEVPALR

-319 ETITAVAVLDS
+319 ETITAVAVLDR

-349 CTGVKVSAGM
+349 CTGVKVNAGT
-359 ESVDGVCIVTN
+359 ESVDGVYIVTN
-370 PNFDGGQVKFTFICE
+370 PKIDGGQVKFTFICA
-385 KGFVDEAVLLTMTFQ
+385 KGFADGAELVTMTFQ

-415 SAVGADRQPIALD
+415 SAVGADRRPIALD

-519 KAGLTEGKHCSVCG
+519 KTGLTEGKHCSACSA
-533 EVLVEQEVV
+533 VLVEQEVV
-542 PAKGHTEVVDKAV
+542 KAKGHTEVIDKAV

-567 KHCSVCGEVLVE
+567 KHCSVCSAALVE
-579 QTIVPAKGH
+579 QEVVKAKGH
-588 SWDSGKITIVPTCTG
+588 NWDRGKITAAPTCTK

-612 ACAATRTETVSA
+612 ECDATKTETVSA
-624 TGHTVVTVAKVE
+624 TGHTAVAVAKVE

-665 TGHTEVIDAAV
+665 TGHTEVID
-676 EPTCTKTGLTEGKHC
+676 G
-691 SVCNKV
+691 
-697 LVKQTIV
+697 
-704 PAKGHSWDSG
+704 
-714 KITIAPTCTGTGVKT
+714 
-729 YTCTACAATRTETVS
+729 
-744 ATGHT
+744 
-749 VVTVAKVEPTCTQPG
+749 
-764 RAAGTKCSVCGEV
+764 
-777 LSGLTE
+777 
-783 IKATGHTEVIDKAV
+783 
-797 APTCTKTGLT
+797 
-807 EGKHCSVCSAV
+807 
-818 LVEQKVVPA
+818 
-827 KGHIEVVD
+827 
-835 KAVEP
+835 
-840 TCTETGLTEGKHC
+840 
-853 SVCGEVQVEQEV
+853 
-865 VPAKG
+865 
-870 HTEVIDK
+870 
-877 AVEPTCT
+877 
-884 ETGLTEGKHCSV
+884 
-896 CGAVLV
+896 
-902 EQEIVPAK
+902 
-910 GHTEVIDKTV
+910 
-920 KPTCT
+920 
-925 ETGLTEGKHC
+925 
-935 SVCNK
+935 
-940 VLVKQTIVP
+940 
-949 AKGHRWDGGKIT
+949 
-961 AAPTCTGTG
+961 
-970 VKTYTC
+970 
-976 TACAA
+976 
-981 TRTETVSAT
+981 
-990 GHTVV
+990 
-995 TVAKV
+995 
-1000 EPTCTQ
+1000 
-1006 PGRAA
+1006 
-1011 GTKCSVCGEIL
+1011 
-1022 SGLTEIKA
+1022 
-1030 TGHTEVI
+1030 
-1037 DAAVEPT
+1037 
-1044 CTETGL
+1044 
-1050 TEGKHCSVCN
+1050 
-1060 AVLVEQR
+1060 
-1067 VVPAKGHTEVVDKAV
+1067 
-1082 EPTCTETGLAEGKHC
+1082 
-1097 SVCNAVLV
+1097 
-1105 EQEVVPAKGHTEVID
+1105 
-1120 KAVEPTCTETGLT
+1120 
-1133 EGKRCSVCGEVL
+1133 
-1145 VKQEV
+1145 
-1150 VPAKGHTE
+1150 
-1158 VIDKAVEPTCTKMGL
+1158 
-1173 TEGKHCSVCNA
+1173 
-1184 VLVEQK
+1184 
-1190 VVPAKRHTEVI
+1190 
-1201 DKAVAPTCTKTGLTE
+1201 
-1216 GKHCSVCSAVLVEQ
+1216 
-1230 EIVPAKGHIEVVDKA
+1230 A

-1264 SAVLVEQEIVP
+1264 SAVLVEQEVVK

-1299 KHCSVCGEVLVEQKV
+1299 KHCSVCGEVLVEQ
-1314 VPAKGHTEVIDKAV
+1314 EI
-1328 APTCTKTGLTEGKHC
+1328 
-1343 SVCGEVLVEQE
+1343 
-1354 VVPAKGHTEVV
+1354 VPAKGHTEVV
-1365 DKAVEPTCTETGL
+1365 DKAVAPTCTETGL

-1384 SVCSAVLV
+1384 SVCNAVLV
-1392 EQEVVPAKGHTE
+1392 EQEVVKAKGHTE
-1404 VVDKAVEPT
+1404 VIDKAVEPT

-1422 KHCSVCGEVLV
+1422 KHCSVCSAVLV

-1520 LRRIGDVN
+1520 LLRIGDVN

>member
-1 MRAKRASQRA
+1 MKAKRASQRA

-32 AFLRVGSASAV
+32 AFLRVGSASAA

-55 NLDKLAGVQGIV
+55 NLEALAGVQGIV
-67 SYDNTALELTGAA
+67 SYDDTALELTGAA

-102 GACLDGI
+102 GTCLDGI

-143 GLGAV
+143 GLVAV
-148 PLNGAPGVFTVT
+148 PLSGASSVFTVT

-189 ACTYGSQGLAAGKL
+189 ARTYGSQGLAAGKL

-208 AALFTYVAAEPLAAL
+208 AALFTCVAAEALAAL
-223 SGAVKSLDASRA
+223 SGAVKSLDTSRA

-241 FASEEEIPGGELL
+241 FASEEEIPDGELL

-278 DTALAAMNGVG
+278 DTALAAMNGIG
-289 FTQALT
+289 FTRTLA
-295 LRKTEVTPETPALR
+295 LRKAEVTPEVPALR

-319 ETITAVAVLDS
+319 ETITAVVTLDS

-370 PNFDGGQVKFTFICE
+370 PNVDGGQVKFTFICE
-385 KGFVDEAVLLTMTFQ
+385 KGFADGAELVTMAFQ

-434 EVKDPFFE
+434 EVKDPFFA

-519 KAGLTEGKHCSVCG
+519 
-533 EVLVEQEVV
+533 
-542 PAKGHTEVVDKAV
+542 
-555 EPTCTKTGLTEG
+555 
-567 KHCSVCGEVLVE
+567 
-579 QTIVPAKGH
+579 
-588 SWDSGKITIVPTCTG
+588 
-603 TGVKTYTCT
+603 
-612 ACAATRTETVSA
+612 
-624 TGHTVVTVAKVE
+624 
-636 PTCTQ
+636 
-641 PGRAAG
+641 
-647 TKCSVCGEV
+647 
-656 LSGLTEIKA
+656 
-665 TGHTEVIDAAV
+665 
-676 EPTCTKTGLTEGKHC
+676 
-691 SVCNKV
+691 
-697 LVKQTIV
+697 
-704 PAKGHSWDSG
+704 
-714 KITIAPTCTGTGVKT
+714 
-729 YTCTACAATRTETVS
+729 
-744 ATGHT
+744 
-749 VVTVAKVEPTCTQPG
+749 
-764 RAAGTKCSVCGEV
+764 
-777 LSGLTE
+777 
-783 IKATGHTEVIDKAV
+783 
-797 APTCTKTGLT
+797 
-807 EGKHCSVCSAV
+807 
-818 LVEQKVVPA
+818 
-827 KGHIEVVD
+827 
-835 KAVEP
+835 
-840 TCTETGLTEGKHC
+840 
-853 SVCGEVQVEQEV
+853 
-865 VPAKG
+865 
-870 HTEVIDK
+870 
-877 AVEPTCT
+877 
-884 ETGLTEGKHCSV
+884 
-896 CGAVLV
+896 
-902 EQEIVPAK
+902 
-910 GHTEVIDKTV
+910 
-920 KPTCT
+920 
-925 ETGLTEGKHC
+925 
-935 SVCNK
+935 
-940 VLVKQTIVP
+940 
-949 AKGHRWDGGKIT
+949 
-961 AAPTCTGTG
+961 
-970 VKTYTC
+970 
-976 TACAA
+976 
-981 TRTETVSAT
+981 
-990 GHTVV
+990 
-995 TVAKV
+995 
-1000 EPTCTQ
+1000 
-1006 PGRAA
+1006 
-1011 GTKCSVCGEIL
+1011 
-1022 SGLTEIKA
+1022 
-1030 TGHTEVI
+1030 
-1037 DAAVEPT
+1037 
-1044 CTETGL
+1044 
-1050 TEGKHCSVCN
+1050 
-1060 AVLVEQR
+1060 
-1067 VVPAKGHTEVVDKAV
+1067 
-1082 EPTCTETGLAEGKHC
+1082 
-1097 SVCNAVLV
+1097 
-1105 EQEVVPAKGHTEVID
+1105 
-1120 KAVEPTCTETGLT
+1120 
-1133 EGKRCSVCGEVL
+1133 
-1145 VKQEV
+1145 
-1150 VPAKGHTE
+1150 
-1158 VIDKAVEPTCTKMGL
+1158 
-1173 TEGKHCSVCNA
+1173 
-1184 VLVEQK
+1184 
-1190 VVPAKRHTEVI
+1190 
-1201 DKAVAPTCTKTGLTE
+1201 
-1216 GKHCSVCSAVLVEQ
+1216 
-1230 EIVPAKGHIEVVDKA
+1230 
-1245 VEPTCT
+1245 
-1251 KTGLTEGKHCSVC
+1251 
-1264 SAVLVEQEIVP
+1264 
-1275 AKGHTEVVD
+1275 
-1284 KAVEPTCTETGLTEG
+1284 
-1299 KHCSVCGEVLVEQKV
+1299 
-1314 VPAKGHTEVIDKAV
+1314 
-1328 APTCTKTGLTEGKHC
+1328 
-1343 SVCGEVLVEQE
+1343 
-1354 VVPAKGHTEVV
+1354 
-1365 DKAVEPTCTETGL
+1365 ETGL

-1384 SVCSAVLV
+1384 SVCS
-1392 EQEVVPAKGHTE
+1392 
-1404 VVDKAVEPT
+1404 
-1413 CTKTGLTEG
+1413 
-1422 KHCSVCGEVLV
+1422 EVLV
-1433 EQEVVPALGFTVSGS
+1433 EQEIVPALGFTVSGS

-1492 RVDGGGCVAWEMP
+1492 RADGGGCVAWEMP

-1539 CTLDLQTLYDYL
+1539 CMLDLQTLYDYL

>member
-24 ISTAWAAS
+24 ISTSWAAS
-32 AFLRVGSASAV
+32 AFLRVGSASAA

-67 SYDNTALELTGAA
+67 SYDDTALELTGAA

-102 GACLDGI
+102 GACLGGI
-109 SGSQNILRLDFRV
+109 SGSQSILRLDFRV
-122 RPDAAAGEYLLDIL
+122 RPDAAAGESLLDIL

-143 GLGAV
+143 GLVAV
-148 PLNGAPGVFTVT
+148 PLSGASGVFTVT

-189 ACTYGSQGLAAGKL
+189 ARTYGSQGLAAGKL

-208 AALFTYVAAEPLAAL
+208 AALFTCVAAEPLAAL
-223 SGAVKSLDASRA
+223 SGAVKSLDTSRA

-319 ETITAVAVLDS
+319 KTITAVATLDS

-349 CTGVKVSAGM
+349 CTGVKVSAGT
-359 ESVDGVCIVTN
+359 ESVDGVYIVTN
-370 PNFDGGQVKFTFICE
+370 PKIDGGQVKFTFICE

-400 PEKEG
+400 PKKEG
-405 TVTLTPAIAT
+405 AVTLTPTVTT
-415 SAVGADRQPIALD
+415 SVVGADRRPIALD

-508 VVDKAVEPTCT
+508 AV
-519 KAGLTEGKHCSVCG
+519 
-533 EVLVEQEVV
+533 
-542 PAKGHTEVVDKAV
+542 
-555 EPTCTKTGLTEG
+555 
-567 KHCSVCGEVLVE
+567 
-579 QTIVPAKGH
+579 
-588 SWDSGKITIVPTCTG
+588 
-603 TGVKTYTCT
+603 
-612 ACAATRTETVSA
+612 
-624 TGHTVVTVAKVE
+624 
-636 PTCTQ
+636 
-641 PGRAAG
+641 
-647 TKCSVCGEV
+647 
-656 LSGLTEIKA
+656 
-665 TGHTEVIDAAV
+665 
-676 EPTCTKTGLTEGKHC
+676 
-691 SVCNKV
+691 
-697 LVKQTIV
+697 
-704 PAKGHSWDSG
+704 
-714 KITIAPTCTGTGVKT
+714 
-729 YTCTACAATRTETVS
+729 
-744 ATGHT
+744 
-749 VVTVAKVEPTCTQPG
+749 
-764 RAAGTKCSVCGEV
+764 
-777 LSGLTE
+777 
-783 IKATGHTEVIDKAV
+783 
-797 APTCTKTGLT
+797 
-807 EGKHCSVCSAV
+807 
-818 LVEQKVVPA
+818 
-827 KGHIEVVD
+827 
-835 KAVEP
+835 
-840 TCTETGLTEGKHC
+840 
-853 SVCGEVQVEQEV
+853 
-865 VPAKG
+865 
-870 HTEVIDK
+870 
-877 AVEPTCT
+877 
-884 ETGLTEGKHCSV
+884 
-896 CGAVLV
+896 
-902 EQEIVPAK
+902 
-910 GHTEVIDKTV
+910 
-920 KPTCT
+920 
-925 ETGLTEGKHC
+925 
-935 SVCNK
+935 
-940 VLVKQTIVP
+940 
-949 AKGHRWDGGKIT
+949 
-961 AAPTCTGTG
+961 
-970 VKTYTC
+970 
-976 TACAA
+976 
-981 TRTETVSAT
+981 
-990 GHTVV
+990 
-995 TVAKV
+995 
-1000 EPTCTQ
+1000 
-1006 PGRAA
+1006 
-1011 GTKCSVCGEIL
+1011 
-1022 SGLTEIKA
+1022 
-1030 TGHTEVI
+1030 
-1037 DAAVEPT
+1037 
-1044 CTETGL
+1044 
-1050 TEGKHCSVCN
+1050 
-1060 AVLVEQR
+1060 
-1067 VVPAKGHTEVVDKAV
+1067 
-1082 EPTCTETGLAEGKHC
+1082 
-1097 SVCNAVLV
+1097 
-1105 EQEVVPAKGHTEVID
+1105 
-1120 KAVEPTCTETGLT
+1120 
-1133 EGKRCSVCGEVL
+1133 
-1145 VKQEV
+1145 
-1150 VPAKGHTE
+1150 
-1158 VIDKAVEPTCTKMGL
+1158 
-1173 TEGKHCSVCNA
+1173 
-1184 VLVEQK
+1184 
-1190 VVPAKRHTEVI
+1190 

-1230 EIVPAKGHIEVVDKA
+1230 EVVPAKGHTEVIDKA

-1264 SAVLVEQEIVP
+1264 SAVLVEQEI
-1275 AKGHTEVVD
+1275 
-1284 KAVEPTCTETGLTEG
+1284 
-1299 KHCSVCGEVLVEQKV
+1299 
-1314 VPAKGHTEVIDKAV
+1314 
-1328 APTCTKTGLTEGKHC
+1328 
-1343 SVCGEVLVEQE
+1343 
-1354 VVPAKGHTEVV
+1354 
-1365 DKAVEPTCTETGL
+1365 
-1378 TEGKHC
+1378 
-1384 SVCSAVLV
+1384 
-1392 EQEVVPAKGHTE
+1392 
-1404 VVDKAVEPT
+1404 
-1413 CTKTGLTEG
+1413 
-1422 KHCSVCGEVLV
+1422 
-1433 EQEVVPALGFTVSGS
+1433 VPALGFTVSGS

-1492 RVDGGGCVAWEMP
+1492 RVDGGSCVAWEMP
-1505 VALSDDSGSANVACL
+1505 VSLSDDSGSANVACL
-1520 LRRIGDVN
+1520 LLRIGDVN

-1572 VRYFLRLADVNEDG
+1572 LRYFLRLADVNEDG

>member
-1 MRAKRASQRA
+1 MRAKRASRRA

-32 AFLRVGSASAV
+32 AFLRVGSASAA

-67 SYDNTALELTGAA
+67 SYDSAALELTGAA
-80 MVGAFSAL
+80 MVGAFSGL

-109 SGSQNILRLDFRV
+109 SGSQSILRLDFRV
-122 RPDAAAGEYLLDIL
+122 KADAAPGDYLLDIL

-143 GLGAV
+143 DPVAV
-148 PLNGAPGVFTVT
+148 PLSGASGVFTVT

-189 ACTYGSQGLAAGKL
+189 ARTYGSQGLAAGKL

-208 AALFTYVAAEPLAAL
+208 AALFTCVAAEPLAAL
-223 SGAVKSLDASRA
+223 SGAVKSLDTSRA

-319 ETITAVAVLDS
+319 ETITAVAVLDR

-349 CTGVKVSAGM
+349 CTGVKVNVGM
-359 ESVDGVCIVTN
+359 ESVDGVYIETN
-370 PNFDGGQVKFTFICE
+370 PHTDGGQVKFTFICA
-385 KGFVDEAVLLTMTFQ
+385 KGFADGAELVTVTFQ
-400 PEKEG
+400 PKKEG
-405 TVTLTPAIAT
+405 AVTLTPTVTT
-415 SAVGADRQPIALD
+415 SAVGADRRPIALD

-434 EVKDPFFE
+434 EVKDPFFA

-508 VVDKAVEPTCT
+508 VVDKAV
-519 KAGLTEGKHCSVCG
+519 
-533 EVLVEQEVV
+533 
-542 PAKGHTEVVDKAV
+542 
-555 EPTCTKTGLTEG
+555 
-567 KHCSVCGEVLVE
+567 
-579 QTIVPAKGH
+579 
-588 SWDSGKITIVPTCTG
+588 
-603 TGVKTYTCT
+603 
-612 ACAATRTETVSA
+612 
-624 TGHTVVTVAKVE
+624 
-636 PTCTQ
+636 
-641 PGRAAG
+641 
-647 TKCSVCGEV
+647 
-656 LSGLTEIKA
+656 
-665 TGHTEVIDAAV
+665 
-676 EPTCTKTGLTEGKHC
+676 
-691 SVCNKV
+691 
-697 LVKQTIV
+697 
-704 PAKGHSWDSG
+704 
-714 KITIAPTCTGTGVKT
+714 
-729 YTCTACAATRTETVS
+729 
-744 ATGHT
+744 
-749 VVTVAKVEPTCTQPG
+749 
-764 RAAGTKCSVCGEV
+764 
-777 LSGLTE
+777 
-783 IKATGHTEVIDKAV
+783 
-797 APTCTKTGLT
+797 
-807 EGKHCSVCSAV
+807 
-818 LVEQKVVPA
+818 
-827 KGHIEVVD
+827 
-835 KAVEP
+835 
-840 TCTETGLTEGKHC
+840 
-853 SVCGEVQVEQEV
+853 
-865 VPAKG
+865 
-870 HTEVIDK
+870 
-877 AVEPTCT
+877 
-884 ETGLTEGKHCSV
+884 
-896 CGAVLV
+896 
-902 EQEIVPAK
+902 
-910 GHTEVIDKTV
+910 
-920 KPTCT
+920 
-925 ETGLTEGKHC
+925 
-935 SVCNK
+935 
-940 VLVKQTIVP
+940 
-949 AKGHRWDGGKIT
+949 
-961 AAPTCTGTG
+961 
-970 VKTYTC
+970 
-976 TACAA
+976 
-981 TRTETVSAT
+981 
-990 GHTVV
+990 
-995 TVAKV
+995 
-1000 EPTCTQ
+1000 
-1006 PGRAA
+1006 
-1011 GTKCSVCGEIL
+1011 
-1022 SGLTEIKA
+1022 
-1030 TGHTEVI
+1030 
-1037 DAAVEPT
+1037 
-1044 CTETGL
+1044 
-1050 TEGKHCSVCN
+1050 
-1060 AVLVEQR
+1060 
-1067 VVPAKGHTEVVDKAV
+1067 
-1082 EPTCTETGLAEGKHC
+1082 
-1097 SVCNAVLV
+1097 
-1105 EQEVVPAKGHTEVID
+1105 
-1120 KAVEPTCTETGLT
+1120 
-1133 EGKRCSVCGEVL
+1133 
-1145 VKQEV
+1145 
-1150 VPAKGHTE
+1150 
-1158 VIDKAVEPTCTKMGL
+1158 
-1173 TEGKHCSVCNA
+1173 
-1184 VLVEQK
+1184 
-1190 VVPAKRHTEVI
+1190 
-1201 DKAVAPTCTKTGLTE
+1201 APTCTKTGLTE

-1230 EIVPAKGHIEVVDKA
+1230 EI
-1245 VEPTCT
+1245 
-1251 KTGLTEGKHCSVC
+1251 
-1264 SAVLVEQEIVP
+1264 
-1275 AKGHTEVVD
+1275 
-1284 KAVEPTCTETGLTEG
+1284 
-1299 KHCSVCGEVLVEQKV
+1299 
-1314 VPAKGHTEVIDKAV
+1314 
-1328 APTCTKTGLTEGKHC
+1328 
-1343 SVCGEVLVEQE
+1343 
-1354 VVPAKGHTEVV
+1354 
-1365 DKAVEPTCTETGL
+1365 
-1378 TEGKHC
+1378 
-1384 SVCSAVLV
+1384 
-1392 EQEVVPAKGHTE
+1392 VPAKGHTE

-1448 VAGVTDNAMV
+1448 VAGATDNAMV

-1505 VALSDDSGSANVACL
+1505 VALSDDSGSANVDCL

-1539 CTLDLQTLYDYL
+1539 CTLDLQALYDYL

>member
-1 MRAKRASQRA
+1 MRAKRASRRA

-32 AFLRVGSASAV
+32 AFLRVGSASAA

-55 NLDKLAGVQGIV
+55 NLEALAGVQGIV
-67 SYDNTALELTGAA
+67 SYGDTALELTGAA

-109 SGSQNILRLDFRV
+109 SGSQSILRLDFRV
-122 RPDAAAGEYLLDIL
+122 RPDAAAREYLLDIL

-143 GLGAV
+143 DPVAV
-148 PLNGAPGVFTVT
+148 PLSGASGVFTVT

-208 AALFTYVAAEPLAAL
+208 AALFTCVAAEPLVAL
-223 SGAVKSLDASRA
+223 SGAVKSLDTSRA

-241 FASEEEIPGGELL
+241 FASKEEIPGGELL

-289 FTQALT
+289 FTQTLT

-319 ETITAVAVLDS
+319 ETITAVAVLDR

-359 ESVDGVCIVTN
+359 ESVDSVYIETN
-370 PNFDGGQVKFTFICE
+370 PHTDGGQVKFTFICA
-385 KGFVDEAVLLTMTFQ
+385 KGFANEAVLLTMTFQ

-415 SAVGADRQPIALD
+415 SAVGADRRPIALD

-493 DAEFTARY
+493 DTKFTARY
-501 TAIPHTE
+501 TAIPHT
-508 VVDKAVEPTCT
+508 
-519 KAGLTEGKHCSVCG
+519 
-533 EVLVEQEVV
+533 
-542 PAKGHTEVVDKAV
+542 
-555 EPTCTKTGLTEG
+555 
-567 KHCSVCGEVLVE
+567 
-579 QTIVPAKGH
+579 
-588 SWDSGKITIVPTCTG
+588 
-603 TGVKTYTCT
+603 
-612 ACAATRTETVSA
+612 
-624 TGHTVVTVAKVE
+624 
-636 PTCTQ
+636 
-641 PGRAAG
+641 
-647 TKCSVCGEV
+647 
-656 LSGLTEIKA
+656 
-665 TGHTEVIDAAV
+665 
-676 EPTCTKTGLTEGKHC
+676 
-691 SVCNKV
+691 
-697 LVKQTIV
+697 
-704 PAKGHSWDSG
+704 
-714 KITIAPTCTGTGVKT
+714 
-729 YTCTACAATRTETVS
+729 
-744 ATGHT
+744 
-749 VVTVAKVEPTCTQPG
+749 
-764 RAAGTKCSVCGEV
+764 
-777 LSGLTE
+777 
-783 IKATGHTEVIDKAV
+783 
-797 APTCTKTGLT
+797 
-807 EGKHCSVCSAV
+807 
-818 LVEQKVVPA
+818 
-827 KGHIEVVD
+827 
-835 KAVEP
+835 
-840 TCTETGLTEGKHC
+840 
-853 SVCGEVQVEQEV
+853 
-865 VPAKG
+865 
-870 HTEVIDK
+870 
-877 AVEPTCT
+877 
-884 ETGLTEGKHCSV
+884 
-896 CGAVLV
+896 
-902 EQEIVPAK
+902 
-910 GHTEVIDKTV
+910 
-920 KPTCT
+920 
-925 ETGLTEGKHC
+925 
-935 SVCNK
+935 
-940 VLVKQTIVP
+940 
-949 AKGHRWDGGKIT
+949 
-961 AAPTCTGTG
+961 
-970 VKTYTC
+970 
-976 TACAA
+976 
-981 TRTETVSAT
+981 
-990 GHTVV
+990 
-995 TVAKV
+995 
-1000 EPTCTQ
+1000 
-1006 PGRAA
+1006 
-1011 GTKCSVCGEIL
+1011 
-1022 SGLTEIKA
+1022 
-1030 TGHTEVI
+1030 
-1037 DAAVEPT
+1037 
-1044 CTETGL
+1044 
-1050 TEGKHCSVCN
+1050 
-1060 AVLVEQR
+1060 
-1067 VVPAKGHTEVVDKAV
+1067 
-1082 EPTCTETGLAEGKHC
+1082 
-1097 SVCNAVLV
+1097 
-1105 EQEVVPAKGHTEVID
+1105 
-1120 KAVEPTCTETGLT
+1120 
-1133 EGKRCSVCGEVL
+1133 
-1145 VKQEV
+1145 
-1150 VPAKGHTE
+1150 
-1158 VIDKAVEPTCTKMGL
+1158 
-1173 TEGKHCSVCNA
+1173 
-1184 VLVEQK
+1184 
-1190 VVPAKRHTEVI
+1190 
-1201 DKAVAPTCTKTGLTE
+1201 
-1216 GKHCSVCSAVLVEQ
+1216 
-1230 EIVPAKGHIEVVDKA
+1230 EVVDKA

-1264 SAVLVEQEIVP
+1264 SAVLVEQE
-1275 AKGHTEVVD
+1275 VV
-1284 KAVEPTCTETGLTEG
+1284 K
-1299 KHCSVCGEVLVEQKV
+1299 
-1314 VPAKGHTEVIDKAV
+1314 AKGHTEVI
-1328 APTCTKTGLTEGKHC
+1328 
-1343 SVCGEVLVEQE
+1343 
-1354 VVPAKGHTEVV
+1354 
-1365 DKAVEPTCTETGL
+1365 
-1378 TEGKHC
+1378 
-1384 SVCSAVLV
+1384 
-1392 EQEVVPAKGHTE
+1392 
-1404 VVDKAVEPT
+1404 DKAVEPT

-1448 VAGVTDNAMV
+1448 VAGATDNAMV

-1520 LRRIGDVN
+1520 LLRIGDVN

>member
-1 MRAKRASQRA
+1 MRAKRVSQRA

-24 ISTAWAAS
+24 ISAAWAAS
-32 AFLRVGSASAV
+32 AFLRVGSASAA

-55 NLDKLAGVQGIV
+55 NLEALAGVQGIV
-67 SYDNTALELTGAA
+67 SYDDTALELTGAA

-109 SGSQNILRLDFRV
+109 SGSQSILRLDFRV
-122 RPDAAAGEYLLDIL
+122 RPDAAAGEYLLGIL

-143 GLGAV
+143 GLVTV
-148 PLNGAPGVFTVT
+148 PLSGASGVFTVT
-160 EPQST
+160 EPQTT

-208 AALFTYVAAEPLAAL
+208 AALFTCVAAEPLSAL
-223 SGAVKSLDASRA
+223 SGAVKSLDTSRA

-278 DTALAAMNGVG
+278 DTALAAMNGIG
-289 FTQALT
+289 FTQPLT
-295 LRKTEVTPETPALR
+295 LRRAEVTPEVPALR

-319 ETITAVAVLDS
+319 ETITAVAVLDR

-336 ADFCISYDTALLT
+336 ADFCISYNTALLT

-405 TVTLTPAIAT
+405 TVTLTPAVTT
-415 SAVGADRQPIALD
+415 SAVGADRRPIALD

-508 VVDKAVEPTCT
+508 VVDKAV
-519 KAGLTEGKHCSVCG
+519 V
-533 EVLVEQEVV
+533 
-542 PAKGHTEVVDKAV
+542 
-555 EPTCTKTGLTEG
+555 
-567 KHCSVCGEVLVE
+567 
-579 QTIVPAKGH
+579 
-588 SWDSGKITIVPTCTG
+588 
-603 TGVKTYTCT
+603 
-612 ACAATRTETVSA
+612 
-624 TGHTVVTVAKVE
+624 
-636 PTCTQ
+636 
-641 PGRAAG
+641 
-647 TKCSVCGEV
+647 
-656 LSGLTEIKA
+656 
-665 TGHTEVIDAAV
+665 
-676 EPTCTKTGLTEGKHC
+676 
-691 SVCNKV
+691 
-697 LVKQTIV
+697 
-704 PAKGHSWDSG
+704 
-714 KITIAPTCTGTGVKT
+714 
-729 YTCTACAATRTETVS
+729 
-744 ATGHT
+744 
-749 VVTVAKVEPTCTQPG
+749 
-764 RAAGTKCSVCGEV
+764 
-777 LSGLTE
+777 
-783 IKATGHTEVIDKAV
+783 
-797 APTCTKTGLT
+797 PTCTKTGLT

-818 LVEQKVVPA
+818 L
-827 KGHIEVVD
+827 
-835 KAVEP
+835 
-840 TCTETGLTEGKHC
+840 
-853 SVCGEVQVEQEV
+853 VEQEV

-896 CGAVLV
+896 CGEVLV
-902 EQEIVPAK
+902 EQEVVKAK
-910 GHTEVIDKTV
+910 GHTEVI
-920 KPTCT
+920 
-925 ETGLTEGKHC
+925 
-935 SVCNK
+935 
-940 VLVKQTIVP
+940 
-949 AKGHRWDGGKIT
+949 
-961 AAPTCTGTG
+961 
-970 VKTYTC
+970 
-976 TACAA
+976 
-981 TRTETVSAT
+981 
-990 GHTVV
+990 
-995 TVAKV
+995 
-1000 EPTCTQ
+1000 
-1006 PGRAA
+1006 
-1011 GTKCSVCGEIL
+1011 
-1022 SGLTEIKA
+1022 
-1030 TGHTEVI
+1030 
-1037 DAAVEPT
+1037 
-1044 CTETGL
+1044 
-1050 TEGKHCSVCN
+1050 
-1060 AVLVEQR
+1060 
-1067 VVPAKGHTEVVDKAV
+1067 
-1082 EPTCTETGLAEGKHC
+1082 
-1097 SVCNAVLV
+1097 
-1105 EQEVVPAKGHTEVID
+1105 
-1120 KAVEPTCTETGLT
+1120 
-1133 EGKRCSVCGEVL
+1133 
-1145 VKQEV
+1145 
-1150 VPAKGHTE
+1150 
-1158 VIDKAVEPTCTKMGL
+1158 
-1173 TEGKHCSVCNA
+1173 
-1184 VLVEQK
+1184 
-1190 VVPAKRHTEVI
+1190 
-1201 DKAVAPTCTKTGLTE
+1201 
-1216 GKHCSVCSAVLVEQ
+1216 
-1230 EIVPAKGHIEVVDKA
+1230 DKA

-1264 SAVLVEQEIVP
+1264 SA
-1275 AKGHTEVVD
+1275 
-1284 KAVEPTCTETGLTEG
+1284 
-1299 KHCSVCGEVLVEQKV
+1299 
-1314 VPAKGHTEVIDKAV
+1314 
-1328 APTCTKTGLTEGKHC
+1328 
-1343 SVCGEVLVEQE
+1343 
-1354 VVPAKGHTEVV
+1354 
-1365 DKAVEPTCTETGL
+1365 
-1378 TEGKHC
+1378 
-1384 SVCSAVLV
+1384 
-1392 EQEVVPAKGHTE
+1392 
-1404 VVDKAVEPT
+1404 
-1413 CTKTGLTEG
+1413 
-1422 KHCSVCGEVLV
+1422 VLV

-1520 LRRIGDVN
+1520 LLRIGDVN

-1539 CTLDLQTLYDYL
+1539 CMLDLQTLYDYL

>member
-1 MRAKRASQRA
+1 MRAKRASRRA

-24 ISTAWAAS
+24 VSTAWAAS
-32 AFLRVGSASAV
+32 AFLRVGSASAA

-67 SYDNTALELTGAA
+67 SYDDTALELTGAA
-80 MVGAFSAL
+80 MVGAFSGL
-88 GTVNTETAGQVSFN
+88 GSVNTATVGRVSFN
-102 GACLDGI
+102 GTCLDGI

-122 RPDAAAGEYLLDIL
+122 RPDAAAKEYLLDIL

-143 GLGAV
+143 GLVAV
-148 PLNGAPGVFTVT
+148 PLSGASGVFTVT

-165 TKTLYFY
+165 TETLYFY

-189 ACTYGSQGLAAGKL
+189 ARTYGSQGLAAGKL

-208 AALFTYVAAEPLAAL
+208 AALFTCVAAEPLSAL

-319 ETITAVAVLDS
+319 ETITAVAVLDR

-405 TVTLTPAIAT
+405 TVTLTPTVTT
-415 SAVGADRQPIALD
+415 SAVGADRRPIALD

-508 VVDKAVEPTCT
+508 VVDKAV
-519 KAGLTEGKHCSVCG
+519 
-533 EVLVEQEVV
+533 
-542 PAKGHTEVVDKAV
+542 
-555 EPTCTKTGLTEG
+555 
-567 KHCSVCGEVLVE
+567 
-579 QTIVPAKGH
+579 
-588 SWDSGKITIVPTCTG
+588 
-603 TGVKTYTCT
+603 
-612 ACAATRTETVSA
+612 
-624 TGHTVVTVAKVE
+624 
-636 PTCTQ
+636 
-641 PGRAAG
+641 
-647 TKCSVCGEV
+647 
-656 LSGLTEIKA
+656 
-665 TGHTEVIDAAV
+665 
-676 EPTCTKTGLTEGKHC
+676 
-691 SVCNKV
+691 
-697 LVKQTIV
+697 
-704 PAKGHSWDSG
+704 
-714 KITIAPTCTGTGVKT
+714 
-729 YTCTACAATRTETVS
+729 
-744 ATGHT
+744 
-749 VVTVAKVEPTCTQPG
+749 
-764 RAAGTKCSVCGEV
+764 
-777 LSGLTE
+777 
-783 IKATGHTEVIDKAV
+783 
-797 APTCTKTGLT
+797 
-807 EGKHCSVCSAV
+807 
-818 LVEQKVVPA
+818 
-827 KGHIEVVD
+827 
-835 KAVEP
+835 
-840 TCTETGLTEGKHC
+840 
-853 SVCGEVQVEQEV
+853 
-865 VPAKG
+865 
-870 HTEVIDK
+870 
-877 AVEPTCT
+877 
-884 ETGLTEGKHCSV
+884 
-896 CGAVLV
+896 
-902 EQEIVPAK
+902 
-910 GHTEVIDKTV
+910 
-920 KPTCT
+920 
-925 ETGLTEGKHC
+925 
-935 SVCNK
+935 
-940 VLVKQTIVP
+940 
-949 AKGHRWDGGKIT
+949 
-961 AAPTCTGTG
+961 
-970 VKTYTC
+970 
-976 TACAA
+976 
-981 TRTETVSAT
+981 
-990 GHTVV
+990 
-995 TVAKV
+995 
-1000 EPTCTQ
+1000 
-1006 PGRAA
+1006 
-1011 GTKCSVCGEIL
+1011 
-1022 SGLTEIKA
+1022 
-1030 TGHTEVI
+1030 
-1037 DAAVEPT
+1037 
-1044 CTETGL
+1044 
-1050 TEGKHCSVCN
+1050 
-1060 AVLVEQR
+1060 
-1067 VVPAKGHTEVVDKAV
+1067 
-1082 EPTCTETGLAEGKHC
+1082 
-1097 SVCNAVLV
+1097 
-1105 EQEVVPAKGHTEVID
+1105 
-1120 KAVEPTCTETGLT
+1120 
-1133 EGKRCSVCGEVL
+1133 
-1145 VKQEV
+1145 
-1150 VPAKGHTE
+1150 
-1158 VIDKAVEPTCTKMGL
+1158 
-1173 TEGKHCSVCNA
+1173 
-1184 VLVEQK
+1184 
-1190 VVPAKRHTEVI
+1190 
-1201 DKAVAPTCTKTGLTE
+1201 
-1216 GKHCSVCSAVLVEQ
+1216 
-1230 EIVPAKGHIEVVDKA
+1230 
-1245 VEPTCT
+1245 
-1251 KTGLTEGKHCSVC
+1251 
-1264 SAVLVEQEIVP
+1264 
-1275 AKGHTEVVD
+1275 
-1284 KAVEPTCTETGLTEG
+1284 
-1299 KHCSVCGEVLVEQKV
+1299 
-1314 VPAKGHTEVIDKAV
+1314 

-1354 VVPAKGHTEVV
+1354 I
-1365 DKAVEPTCTETGL
+1365 
-1378 TEGKHC
+1378 
-1384 SVCSAVLV
+1384 
-1392 EQEVVPAKGHTE
+1392 
-1404 VVDKAVEPT
+1404 
-1413 CTKTGLTEG
+1413 
-1422 KHCSVCGEVLV
+1422 
-1433 EQEVVPALGFTVSGS
+1433 VPALGFTVSGS

-1481 GLRIGAGTYTL
+1481 GLRIGAGTYML

>member
-32 AFLRVGSASAV
+32 AFLRVGSASAA

-55 NLDKLAGVQGIV
+55 NLEALAGVEGIV

-88 GTVNTETAGQVSFN
+88 GTVNTKTAGQVSFN

-143 GLGAV
+143 DPVAV
-148 PLNGAPGVFTVT
+148 PLSGAPGVFTVT

-208 AALFTYVAAEPLAAL
+208 AALFTCVAAEPLSAL
-223 SGAVKSLDASRA
+223 SGAVKSLDISRA

-260 VADVDADTSVTFA
+260 AADVDADTSVTFA

-309 VTMPAAARTD
+309 VTMPAAARTN
-319 ETITAVAVLDS
+319 ETITAVATLDS

-405 TVTLTPAIAT
+405 TVTLTPTVTT
-415 SAVGADRQPIALD
+415 SAVGADRKPIALD

-447 EDGTVLSRQ
+447 EGGTVLSRQ

-501 TAIPHTE
+501 TAIPH
-508 VVDKAVEPTCT
+508 
-519 KAGLTEGKHCSVCG
+519 
-533 EVLVEQEVV
+533 
-542 PAKGHTEVVDKAV
+542 
-555 EPTCTKTGLTEG
+555 
-567 KHCSVCGEVLVE
+567 
-579 QTIVPAKGH
+579 
-588 SWDSGKITIVPTCTG
+588 
-603 TGVKTYTCT
+603 
-612 ACAATRTETVSA
+612 
-624 TGHTVVTVAKVE
+624 
-636 PTCTQ
+636 
-641 PGRAAG
+641 
-647 TKCSVCGEV
+647 
-656 LSGLTEIKA
+656 
-665 TGHTEVIDAAV
+665 
-676 EPTCTKTGLTEGKHC
+676 
-691 SVCNKV
+691 
-697 LVKQTIV
+697 
-704 PAKGHSWDSG
+704 
-714 KITIAPTCTGTGVKT
+714 
-729 YTCTACAATRTETVS
+729 
-744 ATGHT
+744 
-749 VVTVAKVEPTCTQPG
+749 
-764 RAAGTKCSVCGEV
+764 
-777 LSGLTE
+777 
-783 IKATGHTEVIDKAV
+783 
-797 APTCTKTGLT
+797 
-807 EGKHCSVCSAV
+807 
-818 LVEQKVVPA
+818 
-827 KGHIEVVD
+827 IEVVD

-840 TCTETGLTEGKHC
+840 TCTE
-853 SVCGEVQVEQEV
+853 
-865 VPAKG
+865 
-870 HTEVIDK
+870 
-877 AVEPTCT
+877 
-884 ETGLTEGKHCSV
+884 
-896 CGAVLV
+896 
-902 EQEIVPAK
+902 
-910 GHTEVIDKTV
+910 
-920 KPTCT
+920 
-925 ETGLTEGKHC
+925 
-935 SVCNK
+935 
-940 VLVKQTIVP
+940 
-949 AKGHRWDGGKIT
+949 
-961 AAPTCTGTG
+961 
-970 VKTYTC
+970 
-976 TACAA
+976 
-981 TRTETVSAT
+981 
-990 GHTVV
+990 
-995 TVAKV
+995 
-1000 EPTCTQ
+1000 
-1006 PGRAA
+1006 
-1011 GTKCSVCGEIL
+1011 
-1022 SGLTEIKA
+1022 
-1030 TGHTEVI
+1030 
-1037 DAAVEPT
+1037 
-1044 CTETGL
+1044 
-1050 TEGKHCSVCN
+1050 
-1060 AVLVEQR
+1060 
-1067 VVPAKGHTEVVDKAV
+1067 
-1082 EPTCTETGLAEGKHC
+1082 
-1097 SVCNAVLV
+1097 
-1105 EQEVVPAKGHTEVID
+1105 
-1120 KAVEPTCTETGLT
+1120 
-1133 EGKRCSVCGEVL
+1133 
-1145 VKQEV
+1145 
-1150 VPAKGHTE
+1150 
-1158 VIDKAVEPTCTKMGL
+1158 
-1173 TEGKHCSVCNA
+1173 
-1184 VLVEQK
+1184 
-1190 VVPAKRHTEVI
+1190 
-1201 DKAVAPTCTKTGLTE
+1201 TGLTE

-1230 EIVPAKGHIEVVDKA
+1230 EIVPAKGHTEVIDAA

-1284 KAVEPTCTETGLTEG
+1284 KAVEPTCT
-1299 KHCSVCGEVLVEQKV
+1299 K
-1314 VPAKGHTEVIDKAV
+1314 
-1328 APTCTKTGLTEGKHC
+1328 
-1343 SVCGEVLVEQE
+1343 
-1354 VVPAKGHTEVV
+1354 
-1365 DKAVEPTCTETGL
+1365 TGL

-1392 EQEVVPAKGHTE
+1392 EQK
-1404 VVDKAVEPT
+1404 
-1413 CTKTGLTEG
+1413 
-1422 KHCSVCGEVLV
+1422 
-1433 EQEVVPALGFTVSGS
+1433 VVPALGFTVSGS

-1471 VRADG
+1471 VRVDG

-1520 LRRIGDVN
+1520 LLRIGDVN

-1551 ALRQVPGSFCDSA
+1551 ALRQVPGLFCDSA

>member
-1 MRAKRASQRA
+1 MKAKRASQRA

-24 ISTAWAAS
+24 ISTVWAAS
-32 AFLRVGSASAV
+32 AFLRVGSASAA

-67 SYDNTALELTGAA
+67 SYDSAALELTGAA

-88 GTVNTETAGQVSFN
+88 GTVNTETVGQVSFN
-102 GACLDGI
+102 GACLGGI
-109 SGSQNILRLDFRV
+109 SGSQSILRLDFRV
-122 RPDAAAGEYLLDIL
+122 RPDAAAEEYLLDIL

-143 GLGAV
+143 DRATVTLSGAS
-148 PLNGAPGVFTVT
+148 GVFAVT
-160 EPQST
+160 EPQTT

-172 SGSSVST
+172 SGSSVPT

-189 ACTYGSQGLAAGKL
+189 ARTYGSQGLAAGKL

-208 AALFTYVAAEPLAAL
+208 AALFTCVAAEPLSVL
-223 SGAVKSLDASRA
+223 SGAVKSLDTSRA
-235 GYVSAA
+235 GYVSTA

-260 VADVDADTSVTFA
+260 AADVDADTSVTFT

-278 DTALAAMNGVG
+278 DTALAAMNGIG
-289 FTQALT
+289 FTRTLA
-295 LRKTEVTPETPALR
+295 LRKAEVTPEVPALR
-309 VTMPAAARTD
+309 VTMPAAARTN
-319 ETITAVAVLDS
+319 ETITAVATLDS

-359 ESVDGVCIVTN
+359 KSVDGVCIVTN

-405 TVTLTPAIAT
+405 TVTLTPTVTT
-415 SAVGADRQPIALD
+415 SAVGADRRPIALD
-428 MCAASC
+428 MCATSC

-519 KAGLTEGKHCSVCG
+519 ETGLTEGKHCSICSA
-533 EVLVEQEVV
+533 VLVEQEVV
-542 PAKGHTEVVDKAV
+542 RARGHTEVIDKAV
-555 EPTCTKTGLTEG
+555 EPTCTETGLTEG
-567 KHCSVCGEVLVE
+567 KHCSVCNKVLVK

-588 SWDSGKITIVPTCTG
+588 NWDSGKITAAPTCTK

-612 ACAATRTETVSA
+612 ECDATKTETVSA
-624 TGHTVVTVAKVE
+624 TGHTAVAVAKVE

-691 SVCNKV
+691 SVCN
-697 LVKQTIV
+697 
-704 PAKGHSWDSG
+704 
-714 KITIAPTCTGTGVKT
+714 
-729 YTCTACAATRTETVS
+729 
-744 ATGHT
+744 
-749 VVTVAKVEPTCTQPG
+749 
-764 RAAGTKCSVCGEV
+764 
-777 LSGLTE
+777 
-783 IKATGHTEVIDKAV
+783 
-797 APTCTKTGLT
+797 
-807 EGKHCSVCSAV
+807 
-818 LVEQKVVPA
+818 
-827 KGHIEVVD
+827 
-835 KAVEP
+835 
-840 TCTETGLTEGKHC
+840 
-853 SVCGEVQVEQEV
+853 
-865 VPAKG
+865 
-870 HTEVIDK
+870 
-877 AVEPTCT
+877 
-884 ETGLTEGKHCSV
+884 
-896 CGAVLV
+896 
-902 EQEIVPAK
+902 
-910 GHTEVIDKTV
+910 
-920 KPTCT
+920 
-925 ETGLTEGKHC
+925 
-935 SVCNK
+935 
-940 VLVKQTIVP
+940 
-949 AKGHRWDGGKIT
+949 
-961 AAPTCTGTG
+961 
-970 VKTYTC
+970 
-976 TACAA
+976 
-981 TRTETVSAT
+981 
-990 GHTVV
+990 
-995 TVAKV
+995 
-1000 EPTCTQ
+1000 
-1006 PGRAA
+1006 
-1011 GTKCSVCGEIL
+1011 
-1022 SGLTEIKA
+1022 
-1030 TGHTEVI
+1030 
-1037 DAAVEPT
+1037 
-1044 CTETGL
+1044 
-1050 TEGKHCSVCN
+1050 
-1060 AVLVEQR
+1060 
-1067 VVPAKGHTEVVDKAV
+1067 
-1082 EPTCTETGLAEGKHC
+1082 
-1097 SVCNAVLV
+1097 AVLV
-1105 EQEVVPAKGHTEVID
+1105 EQEVV
-1120 KAVEPTCTETGLT
+1120 L
-1133 EGKRCSVCGEVL
+1133 
-1145 VKQEV
+1145 
-1150 VPAKGHTE
+1150 
-1158 VIDKAVEPTCTKMGL
+1158 
-1173 TEGKHCSVCNA
+1173 
-1184 VLVEQK
+1184 
-1190 VVPAKRHTEVI
+1190 
-1201 DKAVAPTCTKTGLTE
+1201 
-1216 GKHCSVCSAVLVEQ
+1216 
-1230 EIVPAKGHIEVVDKA
+1230 
-1245 VEPTCT
+1245 
-1251 KTGLTEGKHCSVC
+1251 
-1264 SAVLVEQEIVP
+1264 
-1275 AKGHTEVVD
+1275 
-1284 KAVEPTCTETGLTEG
+1284 
-1299 KHCSVCGEVLVEQKV
+1299 
-1314 VPAKGHTEVIDKAV
+1314 
-1328 APTCTKTGLTEGKHC
+1328 
-1343 SVCGEVLVEQE
+1343 
-1354 VVPAKGHTEVV
+1354 
-1365 DKAVEPTCTETGL
+1365 
-1378 TEGKHC
+1378 
-1384 SVCSAVLV
+1384 
-1392 EQEVVPAKGHTE
+1392 
-1404 VVDKAVEPT
+1404 
-1413 CTKTGLTEG
+1413 
-1422 KHCSVCGEVLV
+1422 
-1433 EQEVVPALGFTVSGS
+1433 ALGFTVSGS

-1505 VALSDDSGSANVACL
+1505 VALSDDSGSVNVACL
-1520 LRRIGDVN
+1520 LLRIGDVN

>member
-1 MRAKRASQRA
+1 MRAKRASRRA

-32 AFLRVGSASAV
+32 AFLRVGSASAA

-55 NLDKLAGVQGIV
+55 NLEALAGVEGIV

-109 SGSQNILRLDFRV
+109 SGSQNIRRLDFRV
-122 RPDAAAGEYLLDIL
+122 RPDAAAGEYLLGIL

-143 GLGAV
+143 GLVTVSLSGAS
-148 PLNGAPGVFTVT
+148 GVFTVT

-189 ACTYGSQGLAAGKL
+189 ARTYGSQGLAAGKL

-208 AALFTYVAAEPLAAL
+208 AALFTCVAAEPLSAL
-223 SGAVKSLDASRA
+223 SGAMKSLDTSRA

-254 RLTLEA
+254 RLTLE
-260 VADVDADTSVTFA
+260 VAADTDADTSVTFA

-319 ETITAVAVLDS
+319 EAITAVAALDR

-349 CTGVKVSAGM
+349 CTGVKVSAGT
-359 ESVDGVCIVTN
+359 ESADSVYIETN
-370 PNFDGGQVKFTFICE
+370 PKIDGGQVKFTFICA
-385 KGFVDEAVLLTMTFQ
+385 KGFADGAELVTMTFQ
-400 PEKEG
+400 PKKEG
-405 TVTLTPAIAT
+405 AVTLTPTVTT
-415 SAVGADRQPIALD
+415 SAVGADRRPIALD

-519 KAGLTEGKHCSVCG
+519 K
-533 EVLVEQEVV
+533 
-542 PAKGHTEVVDKAV
+542 
-555 EPTCTKTGLTEG
+555 
-567 KHCSVCGEVLVE
+567 
-579 QTIVPAKGH
+579 
-588 SWDSGKITIVPTCTG
+588 
-603 TGVKTYTCT
+603 
-612 ACAATRTETVSA
+612 
-624 TGHTVVTVAKVE
+624 
-636 PTCTQ
+636 
-641 PGRAAG
+641 
-647 TKCSVCGEV
+647 
-656 LSGLTEIKA
+656 
-665 TGHTEVIDAAV
+665 
-676 EPTCTKTGLTEGKHC
+676 
-691 SVCNKV
+691 
-697 LVKQTIV
+697 
-704 PAKGHSWDSG
+704 
-714 KITIAPTCTGTGVKT
+714 
-729 YTCTACAATRTETVS
+729 
-744 ATGHT
+744 
-749 VVTVAKVEPTCTQPG
+749 
-764 RAAGTKCSVCGEV
+764 
-777 LSGLTE
+777 
-783 IKATGHTEVIDKAV
+783 
-797 APTCTKTGLT
+797 
-807 EGKHCSVCSAV
+807 
-818 LVEQKVVPA
+818 
-827 KGHIEVVD
+827 
-835 KAVEP
+835 
-840 TCTETGLTEGKHC
+840 
-853 SVCGEVQVEQEV
+853 
-865 VPAKG
+865 
-870 HTEVIDK
+870 
-877 AVEPTCT
+877 
-884 ETGLTEGKHCSV
+884 
-896 CGAVLV
+896 
-902 EQEIVPAK
+902 
-910 GHTEVIDKTV
+910 
-920 KPTCT
+920 
-925 ETGLTEGKHC
+925 
-935 SVCNK
+935 
-940 VLVKQTIVP
+940 
-949 AKGHRWDGGKIT
+949 
-961 AAPTCTGTG
+961 
-970 VKTYTC
+970 
-976 TACAA
+976 
-981 TRTETVSAT
+981 
-990 GHTVV
+990 
-995 TVAKV
+995 
-1000 EPTCTQ
+1000 
-1006 PGRAA
+1006 
-1011 GTKCSVCGEIL
+1011 
-1022 SGLTEIKA
+1022 
-1030 TGHTEVI
+1030 
-1037 DAAVEPT
+1037 
-1044 CTETGL
+1044 TGL

-1060 AVLVEQR
+1060 A
-1067 VVPAKGHTEVVDKAV
+1067 
-1082 EPTCTETGLAEGKHC
+1082 
-1097 SVCNAVLV
+1097 
-1105 EQEVVPAKGHTEVID
+1105 
-1120 KAVEPTCTETGLT
+1120 
-1133 EGKRCSVCGEVL
+1133 
-1145 VKQEV
+1145 
-1150 VPAKGHTE
+1150 
-1158 VIDKAVEPTCTKMGL
+1158 
-1173 TEGKHCSVCNA
+1173 
-1184 VLVEQK
+1184 
-1190 VVPAKRHTEVI
+1190 
-1201 DKAVAPTCTKTGLTE
+1201 
-1216 GKHCSVCSAVLVEQ
+1216 
-1230 EIVPAKGHIEVVDKA
+1230 
-1245 VEPTCT
+1245 
-1251 KTGLTEGKHCSVC
+1251 
-1264 SAVLVEQEIVP
+1264 
-1275 AKGHTEVVD
+1275 
-1284 KAVEPTCTETGLTEG
+1284 
-1299 KHCSVCGEVLVEQKV
+1299 
-1314 VPAKGHTEVIDKAV
+1314 
-1328 APTCTKTGLTEGKHC
+1328 
-1343 SVCGEVLVEQE
+1343 
-1354 VVPAKGHTEVV
+1354 
-1365 DKAVEPTCTETGL
+1365 
-1378 TEGKHC
+1378 
-1384 SVCSAVLV
+1384 
-1392 EQEVVPAKGHTE
+1392 
-1404 VVDKAVEPT
+1404 
-1413 CTKTGLTEG
+1413 
-1422 KHCSVCGEVLV
+1422 VLV

-1448 VAGVTDNAMV
+1448 VAGATDNAMV

>member
-1 MRAKRASQRA
+1 MKAKRASRRA

-32 AFLRVGSASAV
+32 AFLRVGSASAA

-55 NLDKLAGVQGIV
+55 NLEALAGVEGIV

-143 GLGAV
+143 DRATVTLSGAS
-148 PLNGAPGVFTVT
+148 GVFAVT

-189 ACTYGSQGLAAGKL
+189 ARTYGSQGLAAGKL

-208 AALFTYVAAEPLAAL
+208 AALFTCVAAEPLAAL
-223 SGAVKSLDASRA
+223 SGAVKSLDTSRA

-260 VADVDADTSVTFA
+260 AADVDADTSVTFA

-278 DTALAAMNGVG
+278 DTALAAMNGIG

-319 ETITAVAVLDS
+319 ETITAVAVLDR

-370 PNFDGGQVKFTFICE
+370 PKIDGGQVKFTFICA
-385 KGFVDEAVLLTMTFQ
+385 KGFADGAELVTMTFQ
-400 PEKEG
+400 PKKEG
-405 TVTLTPAIAT
+405 AVALTPTVTT

-434 EVKDPFFE
+434 EVKDTFFA

-519 KAGLTEGKHCSVCG
+519 KTGLTEGKHCSVCSA
-533 EVLVEQEVV
+533 VLVEQKVVPAKGHTEVIDKAVEPTCTETGLTEGKHCSVCSAVLVEQKVVPAKGHTEVIDKAVEPTCTKTGLTEGKHCSACNAVLVEQEIVPAKGHIGVVDKAVEPTCTKTGLTEGKHCSVCSAVLVKQEVV

-567 KHCSVCGEVLVE
+567 KHCSVC
-579 QTIVPAKGH
+579 
-588 SWDSGKITIVPTCTG
+588 
-603 TGVKTYTCT
+603 
-612 ACAATRTETVSA
+612 
-624 TGHTVVTVAKVE
+624 
-636 PTCTQ
+636 
-641 PGRAAG
+641 
-647 TKCSVCGEV
+647 
-656 LSGLTEIKA
+656 
-665 TGHTEVIDAAV
+665 
-676 EPTCTKTGLTEGKHC
+676 
-691 SVCNKV
+691 
-697 LVKQTIV
+697 
-704 PAKGHSWDSG
+704 
-714 KITIAPTCTGTGVKT
+714 
-729 YTCTACAATRTETVS
+729 
-744 ATGHT
+744 
-749 VVTVAKVEPTCTQPG
+749 
-764 RAAGTKCSVCGEV
+764 
-777 LSGLTE
+777 
-783 IKATGHTEVIDKAV
+783 
-797 APTCTKTGLT
+797 
-807 EGKHCSVCSAV
+807 SAV
-818 LVEQKVVPA
+818 LVEQ
-827 KGHIEVVD
+827 EVV
-835 KAVEP
+835 K
-840 TCTETGLTEGKHC
+840 
-853 SVCGEVQVEQEV
+853 
-865 VPAKG
+865 
-870 HTEVIDK
+870 
-877 AVEPTCT
+877 
-884 ETGLTEGKHCSV
+884 
-896 CGAVLV
+896 
-902 EQEIVPAK
+902 
-910 GHTEVIDKTV
+910 
-920 KPTCT
+920 
-925 ETGLTEGKHC
+925 
-935 SVCNK
+935 
-940 VLVKQTIVP
+940 
-949 AKGHRWDGGKIT
+949 
-961 AAPTCTGTG
+961 
-970 VKTYTC
+970 
-976 TACAA
+976 
-981 TRTETVSAT
+981 
-990 GHTVV
+990 
-995 TVAKV
+995 
-1000 EPTCTQ
+1000 
-1006 PGRAA
+1006 
-1011 GTKCSVCGEIL
+1011 
-1022 SGLTEIKA
+1022 
-1030 TGHTEVI
+1030 
-1037 DAAVEPT
+1037 
-1044 CTETGL
+1044 
-1050 TEGKHCSVCN
+1050 
-1060 AVLVEQR
+1060 
-1067 VVPAKGHTEVVDKAV
+1067 AKGHTEVVDKAV
-1082 EPTCTETGLAEGKHC
+1082 
-1097 SVCNAVLV
+1097 
-1105 EQEVVPAKGHTEVID
+1105 
-1120 KAVEPTCTETGLT
+1120 
-1133 EGKRCSVCGEVL
+1133 
-1145 VKQEV
+1145 
-1150 VPAKGHTE
+1150 
-1158 VIDKAVEPTCTKMGL
+1158 
-1173 TEGKHCSVCNA
+1173 
-1184 VLVEQK
+1184 
-1190 VVPAKRHTEVI
+1190 
-1201 DKAVAPTCTKTGLTE
+1201 APTCTK
-1216 GKHCSVCSAVLVEQ
+1216 
-1230 EIVPAKGHIEVVDKA
+1230 
-1245 VEPTCT
+1245 
-1251 KTGLTEGKHCSVC
+1251 
-1264 SAVLVEQEIVP
+1264 
-1275 AKGHTEVVD
+1275 
-1284 KAVEPTCTETGLTEG
+1284 TGLTEG

-1343 SVCGEVLVEQE
+1343 SVCGEVLVEQKVVPAKGHTE
-1354 VVPAKGHTEVV
+1354 VVDKAVAPTCTKTGLTEGKHCSVCGEVLVEQEVVKAKGHTEVVDKAVAPTCTKTGLTEGKHCSVCSAVLVKQEVVKANGHTEVVDAAVEPTCTKTGLTEGKHCSVCSAVLVKQEVVPAKGHTEVIDKAVEPTCTETGLTEGKHCSVCNKVLVKQKVVPAKGHTEVV
-1365 DKAVEPTCTETGL
+1365 DKAVEPTCTKTGLTEGKHCSVCNAVLVEQKVVPAKGHTEAIDKALEPTCTETGLTEGKHCSVCHAVLVEQEIVPAKGHTEVIDKVVAPTCTKTGLTEGKHCSVCNAVLVEQEIVPAKGHTEVVDKAVAPTCTETGL

-1392 EQEVVPAKGHTE
+1392 EQEVVKAKGHTEIIDKAVEPTCTKTGLTEGKHCSVCNKVLVKQTIVPAKGHSWDSGKITIVPTCTGTGVKTYTCTACAVTRTETVSATGHTVVTVAKVEPTCTQPGREAGTKCSVCGEVLSGLTEIKATGHTEVIDAAVEPTCTKTGLTEGKHCSVCSAVLVEQKVVPAKGHTE

-1492 RVDGGGCVAWEMP
+1492 RVDGGSCVAWEMP
-1505 VALSDDSGSANVACL
+1505 VALSDDSGSANVDCL

-1528 GDGTGAEDALQ
+1528 GDGAGAEDALQ

-1551 ALRQVPGSFCDSA
+1551 ALRQVPGSFCDST

>member
-32 AFLRVGSASAV
+32 AFLRVGSASAA

-55 NLDKLAGVQGIV
+55 NLEALAGVQGIV
-67 SYDNTALELTGAA
+67 SYDDTALELTGAA

-102 GACLDGI
+102 GTCLDGI

-122 RPDAAAGEYLLDIL
+122 RPDAAAGEYLLGIL

-143 GLGAV
+143 GLVTVSLSGAS
-148 PLNGAPGVFTVT
+148 GVFTVT

-172 SGSSVST
+172 GSSDAST

-189 ACTYGSQGLAAGKL
+189 ARTYGSQGLAAGKL

-208 AALFTYVAAEPLAAL
+208 AALFTCVAAEPLAAL
-223 SGAVKSLDASRA
+223 SGAVKSLDTSRA

-278 DTALAAMNGVG
+278 DTALAAMNGIG

-295 LRKTEVTPETPALR
+295 LRRAEVTPEVPALR
-309 VTMPAAARTD
+309 VTMPAAARTN
-319 ETITAVAVLDS
+319 ETITAVATLDS

-359 ESVDGVCIVTN
+359 ESVDGVCIETN
-370 PNFDGGQVKFTFICE
+370 PHTDGGQVKFTFICA
-385 KGFVDEAVLLTMTFQ
+385 KGFADGAELVTMTFQ
-400 PEKEG
+400 PKKEG
-405 TVTLTPAIAT
+405 VVTLTPTVTT
-415 SAVGADRQPIALD
+415 SAVGADRRPIALD

-461 AAAVPPDAVK
+461 AEAVPPDAVK

-508 VVDKAVEPTCT
+508 A
-519 KAGLTEGKHCSVCG
+519 
-533 EVLVEQEVV
+533 
-542 PAKGHTEVVDKAV
+542 
-555 EPTCTKTGLTEG
+555 
-567 KHCSVCGEVLVE
+567 
-579 QTIVPAKGH
+579 
-588 SWDSGKITIVPTCTG
+588 
-603 TGVKTYTCT
+603 
-612 ACAATRTETVSA
+612 
-624 TGHTVVTVAKVE
+624 
-636 PTCTQ
+636 
-641 PGRAAG
+641 
-647 TKCSVCGEV
+647 
-656 LSGLTEIKA
+656 
-665 TGHTEVIDAAV
+665 
-676 EPTCTKTGLTEGKHC
+676 
-691 SVCNKV
+691 
-697 LVKQTIV
+697 
-704 PAKGHSWDSG
+704 
-714 KITIAPTCTGTGVKT
+714 
-729 YTCTACAATRTETVS
+729 
-744 ATGHT
+744 
-749 VVTVAKVEPTCTQPG
+749 
-764 RAAGTKCSVCGEV
+764 
-777 LSGLTE
+777 
-783 IKATGHTEVIDKAV
+783 
-797 APTCTKTGLT
+797 
-807 EGKHCSVCSAV
+807 
-818 LVEQKVVPA
+818 
-827 KGHIEVVD
+827 VD

-853 SVCGEVQVEQEV
+853 SVCGEV
-865 VPAKG
+865 
-870 HTEVIDK
+870 
-877 AVEPTCT
+877 
-884 ETGLTEGKHCSV
+884 
-896 CGAVLV
+896 
-902 EQEIVPAK
+902 
-910 GHTEVIDKTV
+910 
-920 KPTCT
+920 
-925 ETGLTEGKHC
+925 
-935 SVCNK
+935 
-940 VLVKQTIVP
+940 
-949 AKGHRWDGGKIT
+949 
-961 AAPTCTGTG
+961 
-970 VKTYTC
+970 
-976 TACAA
+976 
-981 TRTETVSAT
+981 
-990 GHTVV
+990 
-995 TVAKV
+995 
-1000 EPTCTQ
+1000 
-1006 PGRAA
+1006 
-1011 GTKCSVCGEIL
+1011 
-1022 SGLTEIKA
+1022 
-1030 TGHTEVI
+1030 
-1037 DAAVEPT
+1037 
-1044 CTETGL
+1044 
-1050 TEGKHCSVCN
+1050 
-1060 AVLVEQR
+1060 
-1067 VVPAKGHTEVVDKAV
+1067 
-1082 EPTCTETGLAEGKHC
+1082 
-1097 SVCNAVLV
+1097 LV
-1105 EQEVVPAKGHTEVID
+1105 EQEVVPARGHT
-1120 KAVEPTCTETGLT
+1120 
-1133 EGKRCSVCGEVL
+1133 
-1145 VKQEV
+1145 
-1150 VPAKGHTE
+1150 
-1158 VIDKAVEPTCTKMGL
+1158 
-1173 TEGKHCSVCNA
+1173 
-1184 VLVEQK
+1184 
-1190 VVPAKRHTEVI
+1190 
-1201 DKAVAPTCTKTGLTE
+1201 
-1216 GKHCSVCSAVLVEQ
+1216 
-1230 EIVPAKGHIEVVDKA
+1230 EVVDKA

-1275 AKGHTEVVD
+1275 AKR
-1284 KAVEPTCTETGLTEG
+1284 
-1299 KHCSVCGEVLVEQKV
+1299 
-1314 VPAKGHTEVIDKAV
+1314 
-1328 APTCTKTGLTEGKHC
+1328 
-1343 SVCGEVLVEQE
+1343 
-1354 VVPAKGHTEVV
+1354 
-1365 DKAVEPTCTETGL
+1365 
-1378 TEGKHC
+1378 
-1384 SVCSAVLV
+1384 
-1392 EQEVVPAKGHTE
+1392 HTE

-1422 KHCSVCGEVLV
+1422 KHCSVCSAVLV

-1448 VAGVTDNAMV
+1448 VAGATDNAMV

-1505 VALSDDSGSANVACL
+1505 VALSDDSGSANVDCL
-1520 LRRIGDVN
+1520 LLRIGDVN

>member
-1 MRAKRASQRA
+1 MKAKRASQRV

-32 AFLRVGSASAV
+32 AFLRVGSASAA

-55 NLDKLAGVQGIV
+55 NLEALAGVQGIV
-67 SYDNTALELTGAA
+67 SYDDTALELTGAA
-80 MVGAFSAL
+80 MVGAFSGL

-122 RPDAAAGEYLLDIL
+122 RPDAAPGDYLLGIL

-143 GLGAV
+143 GLVAV
-148 PLNGAPGVFTVT
+148 PLSGASGVFAVT
-160 EPQST
+160 EPQTT

-208 AALFTYVAAEPLAAL
+208 AALFTCVAAEPLAAL

-278 DTALAAMNGVG
+278 DTALAAMNGIG

-319 ETITAVAVLDS
+319 ETITAVAVLDR

-370 PNFDGGQVKFTFICE
+370 PKIDGGQVKFTFICA
-385 KGFVDEAVLLTMTFQ
+385 KGFADGAELVTMTFQ
-400 PEKEG
+400 PKKEG
-405 TVTLTPAIAT
+405 AVTLTPTVAT
-415 SAVGADRQPIALD
+415 SAVGANRRPIALD

-508 VVDKAVEPTCT
+508 AVDKAVE
-519 KAGLTEGKHCSVCG
+519 
-533 EVLVEQEVV
+533 
-542 PAKGHTEVVDKAV
+542 
-555 EPTCTKTGLTEG
+555 
-567 KHCSVCGEVLVE
+567 
-579 QTIVPAKGH
+579 
-588 SWDSGKITIVPTCTG
+588 
-603 TGVKTYTCT
+603 
-612 ACAATRTETVSA
+612 
-624 TGHTVVTVAKVE
+624 
-636 PTCTQ
+636 
-641 PGRAAG
+641 
-647 TKCSVCGEV
+647 
-656 LSGLTEIKA
+656 
-665 TGHTEVIDAAV
+665 
-676 EPTCTKTGLTEGKHC
+676 
-691 SVCNKV
+691 
-697 LVKQTIV
+697 
-704 PAKGHSWDSG
+704 
-714 KITIAPTCTGTGVKT
+714 
-729 YTCTACAATRTETVS
+729 
-744 ATGHT
+744 
-749 VVTVAKVEPTCTQPG
+749 
-764 RAAGTKCSVCGEV
+764 
-777 LSGLTE
+777 
-783 IKATGHTEVIDKAV
+783 
-797 APTCTKTGLT
+797 PTCTKTGLT

-818 LVEQKVVPA
+818 LVEQK
-827 KGHIEVVD
+827 
-835 KAVEP
+835 
-840 TCTETGLTEGKHC
+840 
-853 SVCGEVQVEQEV
+853 V

-896 CGAVLV
+896 CG
-902 EQEIVPAK
+902 
-910 GHTEVIDKTV
+910 
-920 KPTCT
+920 
-925 ETGLTEGKHC
+925 
-935 SVCNK
+935 
-940 VLVKQTIVP
+940 
-949 AKGHRWDGGKIT
+949 
-961 AAPTCTGTG
+961 
-970 VKTYTC
+970 
-976 TACAA
+976 
-981 TRTETVSAT
+981 
-990 GHTVV
+990 
-995 TVAKV
+995 
-1000 EPTCTQ
+1000 
-1006 PGRAA
+1006 
-1011 GTKCSVCGEIL
+1011 
-1022 SGLTEIKA
+1022 
-1030 TGHTEVI
+1030 
-1037 DAAVEPT
+1037 
-1044 CTETGL
+1044 
-1050 TEGKHCSVCN
+1050 
-1060 AVLVEQR
+1060 
-1067 VVPAKGHTEVVDKAV
+1067 
-1082 EPTCTETGLAEGKHC
+1082 
-1097 SVCNAVLV
+1097 
-1105 EQEVVPAKGHTEVID
+1105 
-1120 KAVEPTCTETGLT
+1120 
-1133 EGKRCSVCGEVL
+1133 
-1145 VKQEV
+1145 
-1150 VPAKGHTE
+1150 
-1158 VIDKAVEPTCTKMGL
+1158 
-1173 TEGKHCSVCNA
+1173 
-1184 VLVEQK
+1184 
-1190 VVPAKRHTEVI
+1190 
-1201 DKAVAPTCTKTGLTE
+1201 
-1216 GKHCSVCSAVLVEQ
+1216 
-1230 EIVPAKGHIEVVDKA
+1230 
-1245 VEPTCT
+1245 
-1251 KTGLTEGKHCSVC
+1251 
-1264 SAVLVEQEIVP
+1264 
-1275 AKGHTEVVD
+1275 
-1284 KAVEPTCTETGLTEG
+1284 
-1299 KHCSVCGEVLVEQKV
+1299 
-1314 VPAKGHTEVIDKAV
+1314 
-1328 APTCTKTGLTEGKHC
+1328 
-1343 SVCGEVLVEQE
+1343 
-1354 VVPAKGHTEVV
+1354 
-1365 DKAVEPTCTETGL
+1365 
-1378 TEGKHC
+1378 
-1384 SVCSAVLV
+1384 
-1392 EQEVVPAKGHTE
+1392 
-1404 VVDKAVEPT
+1404 
-1413 CTKTGLTEG
+1413 
-1422 KHCSVCGEVLV
+1422 EVLV

-1448 VAGVTDNAMV
+1448 VDGVTDNAMV

-1476 GFLLS
+1476 VFLLP

-1505 VALSDDSGSANVACL
+1505 VALSDDNGSANVACL
-1520 LRRIGDVN
+1520 LLRIGDVN

-1551 ALRQVPGSFCDSA
+1551 ALGQVPGSFRDSA

>member
-1 MRAKRASQRA
+1 MKAKRASQRA

-32 AFLRVGSASAV
+32 AFLRVGSVSAA

-55 NLDKLAGVQGIV
+55 NLESLAGVQGIV
-67 SYDNTALELTGAA
+67 SYDDTALELTGAA

-143 GLGAV
+143 GLVTVSLSGAS
-148 PLNGAPGVFTVT
+148 GVFTVT

-189 ACTYGSQGLAAGKL
+189 ARTYGSQGLAAGKL

-208 AALFTYVAAEPLAAL
+208 AALFTCVAAEPLSAL
-223 SGAVKSLDASRA
+223 SGAMKSLDTSRA

-295 LRKTEVTPETPALR
+295 LRKTAVTPETPALR

-319 ETITAVAVLDS
+319 KTITAVAVLDR

-385 KGFVDEAVLLTMTFQ
+385 KGFADGAELVTMAFQ

-434 EVKDPFFE
+434 EVKDPFFA

-519 KAGLTEGKHCSVCG
+519 
-533 EVLVEQEVV
+533 
-542 PAKGHTEVVDKAV
+542 
-555 EPTCTKTGLTEG
+555 
-567 KHCSVCGEVLVE
+567 
-579 QTIVPAKGH
+579 
-588 SWDSGKITIVPTCTG
+588 
-603 TGVKTYTCT
+603 
-612 ACAATRTETVSA
+612 
-624 TGHTVVTVAKVE
+624 
-636 PTCTQ
+636 
-641 PGRAAG
+641 
-647 TKCSVCGEV
+647 
-656 LSGLTEIKA
+656 
-665 TGHTEVIDAAV
+665 
-676 EPTCTKTGLTEGKHC
+676 
-691 SVCNKV
+691 
-697 LVKQTIV
+697 
-704 PAKGHSWDSG
+704 
-714 KITIAPTCTGTGVKT
+714 
-729 YTCTACAATRTETVS
+729 
-744 ATGHT
+744 
-749 VVTVAKVEPTCTQPG
+749 
-764 RAAGTKCSVCGEV
+764 
-777 LSGLTE
+777 
-783 IKATGHTEVIDKAV
+783 
-797 APTCTKTGLT
+797 
-807 EGKHCSVCSAV
+807 
-818 LVEQKVVPA
+818 
-827 KGHIEVVD
+827 
-835 KAVEP
+835 
-840 TCTETGLTEGKHC
+840 
-853 SVCGEVQVEQEV
+853 
-865 VPAKG
+865 
-870 HTEVIDK
+870 
-877 AVEPTCT
+877 
-884 ETGLTEGKHCSV
+884 
-896 CGAVLV
+896 
-902 EQEIVPAK
+902 
-910 GHTEVIDKTV
+910 
-920 KPTCT
+920 
-925 ETGLTEGKHC
+925 
-935 SVCNK
+935 
-940 VLVKQTIVP
+940 
-949 AKGHRWDGGKIT
+949 
-961 AAPTCTGTG
+961 
-970 VKTYTC
+970 
-976 TACAA
+976 
-981 TRTETVSAT
+981 
-990 GHTVV
+990 
-995 TVAKV
+995 
-1000 EPTCTQ
+1000 
-1006 PGRAA
+1006 
-1011 GTKCSVCGEIL
+1011 
-1022 SGLTEIKA
+1022 
-1030 TGHTEVI
+1030 
-1037 DAAVEPT
+1037 
-1044 CTETGL
+1044 
-1050 TEGKHCSVCN
+1050 
-1060 AVLVEQR
+1060 
-1067 VVPAKGHTEVVDKAV
+1067 
-1082 EPTCTETGLAEGKHC
+1082 
-1097 SVCNAVLV
+1097 
-1105 EQEVVPAKGHTEVID
+1105 
-1120 KAVEPTCTETGLT
+1120 
-1133 EGKRCSVCGEVL
+1133 
-1145 VKQEV
+1145 
-1150 VPAKGHTE
+1150 
-1158 VIDKAVEPTCTKMGL
+1158 
-1173 TEGKHCSVCNA
+1173 
-1184 VLVEQK
+1184 
-1190 VVPAKRHTEVI
+1190 
-1201 DKAVAPTCTKTGLTE
+1201 
-1216 GKHCSVCSAVLVEQ
+1216 
-1230 EIVPAKGHIEVVDKA
+1230 
-1245 VEPTCT
+1245 
-1251 KTGLTEGKHCSVC
+1251 
-1264 SAVLVEQEIVP
+1264 
-1275 AKGHTEVVD
+1275 
-1284 KAVEPTCTETGLTEG
+1284 
-1299 KHCSVCGEVLVEQKV
+1299 
-1314 VPAKGHTEVIDKAV
+1314 
-1328 APTCTKTGLTEGKHC
+1328 
-1343 SVCGEVLVEQE
+1343 
-1354 VVPAKGHTEVV
+1354 
-1365 DKAVEPTCTETGL
+1365 ETGL

-1384 SVCSAVLV
+1384 SVCS
-1392 EQEVVPAKGHTE
+1392 T
-1404 VVDKAVEPT
+1404 
-1413 CTKTGLTEG
+1413 
-1422 KHCSVCGEVLV
+1422 VLV

-1481 GLRIGAGTYTL
+1481 GLQIGAGTYTL

-1505 VALSDDSGSANVACL
+1505 VALSDDSGSANAACL
-1520 LRRIGDVN
+1520 LLRIGDVN
-1528 GDGTGAEDALQ
+1528 GDGTGAEDALR

>member
-32 AFLRVGSASAV
+32 AFLRVGSASAA

-55 NLDKLAGVQGIV
+55 NLEALAGVEGIV

-102 GACLDGI
+102 GACLGGI
-109 SGSQNILRLDFRV
+109 SGSQSILRLDFRV
-122 RPDAAAGEYLLDIL
+122 RPDAAPGDYLLDIL

-143 GLGAV
+143 GLVTVSLSGAS
-148 PLNGAPGVFTVT
+148 GVFTVT

-189 ACTYGSQGLAAGKL
+189 ARTYGSQGLAAGKL

-208 AALFTYVAAEPLAAL
+208 AALFTCVAAEPLAAL
-223 SGAVKSLDASRA
+223 SGAVKSLDTSRA

-260 VADVDADTSVTFA
+260 AADVDADTSVTFA

-319 ETITAVAVLDS
+319 ETITAVAVLDR

-359 ESVDGVCIVTN
+359 ESADSVYIETN
-370 PNFDGGQVKFTFICE
+370 PHTDGGQVKFTFICE
-385 KGFVDEAVLLTMTFQ
+385 KGFADGAELVTMTFQ
-400 PEKEG
+400 PKKEG
-405 TVTLTPAIAT
+405 AVTLTPTVTT
-415 SAVGADRQPIALD
+415 SAVGADRRPIALD

-447 EDGTVLSRQ
+447 EGGTVLSRQ

-519 KAGLTEGKHCSVCG
+519 K
-533 EVLVEQEVV
+533 
-542 PAKGHTEVVDKAV
+542 
-555 EPTCTKTGLTEG
+555 
-567 KHCSVCGEVLVE
+567 
-579 QTIVPAKGH
+579 
-588 SWDSGKITIVPTCTG
+588 
-603 TGVKTYTCT
+603 
-612 ACAATRTETVSA
+612 
-624 TGHTVVTVAKVE
+624 
-636 PTCTQ
+636 
-641 PGRAAG
+641 
-647 TKCSVCGEV
+647 
-656 LSGLTEIKA
+656 
-665 TGHTEVIDAAV
+665 
-676 EPTCTKTGLTEGKHC
+676 
-691 SVCNKV
+691 
-697 LVKQTIV
+697 
-704 PAKGHSWDSG
+704 
-714 KITIAPTCTGTGVKT
+714 
-729 YTCTACAATRTETVS
+729 
-744 ATGHT
+744 
-749 VVTVAKVEPTCTQPG
+749 
-764 RAAGTKCSVCGEV
+764 
-777 LSGLTE
+777 
-783 IKATGHTEVIDKAV
+783 
-797 APTCTKTGLT
+797 
-807 EGKHCSVCSAV
+807 
-818 LVEQKVVPA
+818 
-827 KGHIEVVD
+827 
-835 KAVEP
+835 
-840 TCTETGLTEGKHC
+840 
-853 SVCGEVQVEQEV
+853 
-865 VPAKG
+865 
-870 HTEVIDK
+870 
-877 AVEPTCT
+877 
-884 ETGLTEGKHCSV
+884 
-896 CGAVLV
+896 
-902 EQEIVPAK
+902 
-910 GHTEVIDKTV
+910 
-920 KPTCT
+920 
-925 ETGLTEGKHC
+925 
-935 SVCNK
+935 
-940 VLVKQTIVP
+940 
-949 AKGHRWDGGKIT
+949 
-961 AAPTCTGTG
+961 
-970 VKTYTC
+970 
-976 TACAA
+976 
-981 TRTETVSAT
+981 
-990 GHTVV
+990 
-995 TVAKV
+995 
-1000 EPTCTQ
+1000 
-1006 PGRAA
+1006 
-1011 GTKCSVCGEIL
+1011 
-1022 SGLTEIKA
+1022 
-1030 TGHTEVI
+1030 
-1037 DAAVEPT
+1037 
-1044 CTETGL
+1044 
-1050 TEGKHCSVCN
+1050 
-1060 AVLVEQR
+1060 
-1067 VVPAKGHTEVVDKAV
+1067 
-1082 EPTCTETGLAEGKHC
+1082 
-1097 SVCNAVLV
+1097 
-1105 EQEVVPAKGHTEVID
+1105 
-1120 KAVEPTCTETGLT
+1120 
-1133 EGKRCSVCGEVL
+1133 
-1145 VKQEV
+1145 
-1150 VPAKGHTE
+1150 
-1158 VIDKAVEPTCTKMGL
+1158 
-1173 TEGKHCSVCNA
+1173 
-1184 VLVEQK
+1184 
-1190 VVPAKRHTEVI
+1190 
-1201 DKAVAPTCTKTGLTE
+1201 
-1216 GKHCSVCSAVLVEQ
+1216 
-1230 EIVPAKGHIEVVDKA
+1230 
-1245 VEPTCT
+1245 
-1251 KTGLTEGKHCSVC
+1251 
-1264 SAVLVEQEIVP
+1264 
-1275 AKGHTEVVD
+1275 
-1284 KAVEPTCTETGLTEG
+1284 
-1299 KHCSVCGEVLVEQKV
+1299 
-1314 VPAKGHTEVIDKAV
+1314 
-1328 APTCTKTGLTEGKHC
+1328 
-1343 SVCGEVLVEQE
+1343 
-1354 VVPAKGHTEVV
+1354 
-1365 DKAVEPTCTETGL
+1365 
-1378 TEGKHC
+1378 
-1384 SVCSAVLV
+1384 
-1392 EQEVVPAKGHTE
+1392 
-1404 VVDKAVEPT
+1404 
-1413 CTKTGLTEG
+1413 TGLTEG

-1458 TLLKDGVVAARGD
+1458 TLLKDGVVTARGD

-1520 LRRIGDVN
+1520 LLRIGDVN
-1528 GDGTGAEDALQ
+1528 GDGTGAEDALR

>member
-1 MRAKRASQRA
+1 MRAKRASRRA

-24 ISTAWAAS
+24 VSTAWAAS
-32 AFLRVGSASAV
+32 AFLRVGSASAA

-55 NLDKLAGVQGIV
+55 NLEALAGVEGIV

-122 RPDAAAGEYLLDIL
+122 RPDAAAGEYLLGIL

-143 GLGAV
+143 GLV
-148 PLNGAPGVFTVT
+148 TVSLSGAPGVFTVT
-160 EPQST
+160 EPQTT

-189 ACTYGSQGLAAGKL
+189 ARTYGSQGLAAGKL

-208 AALFTYVAAEPLAAL
+208 AALFTCVAAEPLSAL
-223 SGAVKSLDASRA
+223 SGAMKSLDISRA

-289 FTQALT
+289 FTRTLT
-295 LRKTEVTPETPALR
+295 LRRAEVTPEVPALR

-319 ETITAVAVLDS
+319 ETITAVAVLDR

-349 CTGVKVSAGM
+349 CTGVEVSAGM

-385 KGFVDEAVLLTMTFQ
+385 KGFVDEAVLLTMTFR

-405 TVTLTPAIAT
+405 TVTLTPTVTT
-415 SAVGADRQPIALD
+415 SAVGADRRPIALD

-519 KAGLTEGKHCSVCG
+519 K
-533 EVLVEQEVV
+533 
-542 PAKGHTEVVDKAV
+542 
-555 EPTCTKTGLTEG
+555 
-567 KHCSVCGEVLVE
+567 
-579 QTIVPAKGH
+579 
-588 SWDSGKITIVPTCTG
+588 
-603 TGVKTYTCT
+603 
-612 ACAATRTETVSA
+612 
-624 TGHTVVTVAKVE
+624 
-636 PTCTQ
+636 
-641 PGRAAG
+641 
-647 TKCSVCGEV
+647 
-656 LSGLTEIKA
+656 
-665 TGHTEVIDAAV
+665 
-676 EPTCTKTGLTEGKHC
+676 
-691 SVCNKV
+691 
-697 LVKQTIV
+697 
-704 PAKGHSWDSG
+704 
-714 KITIAPTCTGTGVKT
+714 
-729 YTCTACAATRTETVS
+729 
-744 ATGHT
+744 
-749 VVTVAKVEPTCTQPG
+749 
-764 RAAGTKCSVCGEV
+764 
-777 LSGLTE
+777 
-783 IKATGHTEVIDKAV
+783 
-797 APTCTKTGLT
+797 
-807 EGKHCSVCSAV
+807 
-818 LVEQKVVPA
+818 
-827 KGHIEVVD
+827 
-835 KAVEP
+835 
-840 TCTETGLTEGKHC
+840 
-853 SVCGEVQVEQEV
+853 
-865 VPAKG
+865 
-870 HTEVIDK
+870 
-877 AVEPTCT
+877 
-884 ETGLTEGKHCSV
+884 
-896 CGAVLV
+896 
-902 EQEIVPAK
+902 
-910 GHTEVIDKTV
+910 
-920 KPTCT
+920 
-925 ETGLTEGKHC
+925 
-935 SVCNK
+935 
-940 VLVKQTIVP
+940 
-949 AKGHRWDGGKIT
+949 
-961 AAPTCTGTG
+961 
-970 VKTYTC
+970 
-976 TACAA
+976 
-981 TRTETVSAT
+981 
-990 GHTVV
+990 
-995 TVAKV
+995 
-1000 EPTCTQ
+1000 
-1006 PGRAA
+1006 
-1011 GTKCSVCGEIL
+1011 
-1022 SGLTEIKA
+1022 
-1030 TGHTEVI
+1030 
-1037 DAAVEPT
+1037 
-1044 CTETGL
+1044 
-1050 TEGKHCSVCN
+1050 
-1060 AVLVEQR
+1060 
-1067 VVPAKGHTEVVDKAV
+1067 
-1082 EPTCTETGLAEGKHC
+1082 
-1097 SVCNAVLV
+1097 
-1105 EQEVVPAKGHTEVID
+1105 
-1120 KAVEPTCTETGLT
+1120 
-1133 EGKRCSVCGEVL
+1133 
-1145 VKQEV
+1145 
-1150 VPAKGHTE
+1150 
-1158 VIDKAVEPTCTKMGL
+1158 
-1173 TEGKHCSVCNA
+1173 
-1184 VLVEQK
+1184 
-1190 VVPAKRHTEVI
+1190 
-1201 DKAVAPTCTKTGLTE
+1201 TGLTE

-1230 EIVPAKGHIEVVDKA
+1230 EIVPAR
-1245 VEPTCT
+1245 
-1251 KTGLTEGKHCSVC
+1251 
-1264 SAVLVEQEIVP
+1264 
-1275 AKGHTEVVD
+1275 
-1284 KAVEPTCTETGLTEG
+1284 
-1299 KHCSVCGEVLVEQKV
+1299 
-1314 VPAKGHTEVIDKAV
+1314 
-1328 APTCTKTGLTEGKHC
+1328 
-1343 SVCGEVLVEQE
+1343 
-1354 VVPAKGHTEVV
+1354 
-1365 DKAVEPTCTETGL
+1365 
-1378 TEGKHC
+1378 
-1384 SVCSAVLV
+1384 
-1392 EQEVVPAKGHTE
+1392 
-1404 VVDKAVEPT
+1404 
-1413 CTKTGLTEG
+1413 
-1422 KHCSVCGEVLV
+1422 
-1433 EQEVVPALGFTVSGS
+1433 GFTVSGS
-1448 VAGVTDNAMV
+1448 VDGVTDNAMV

-1520 LRRIGDVN
+1520 LLRIGDVN
-1528 GDGTGAEDALQ
+1528 RDGTGAEDALR